1 MKKIFLLLLSV
12 SVAFVGGGSAKAS
25 VSTKMLTADVHPLT
39 VQDPD
44 TVARDLSDLE
54 DVIPASATTQAQ
66 DTAYYGA
73 ARQKNFNALRFVLDS
88 RHRFKGDRYV
98 HGDFWNNT
106 FIDMGGGV
114 GGFYHNTNAASFTP
128 TLSLRLGVGKVI
140 SPMVSFRLGFEKAWA
155 YSHASTTVYNT
166 NQYNS
171 YGGYVDFLYNFS
183 NYLLGYRPERP
194 FNVSG
199 ILGLGVQTASL
210 HSWNNADMTAV
221 GASTSGAAL
230 DGHVGVQFK
239 FFASPY
245 ASIALEPYF
254 KVATKKL
261 NLLANPGYS
270 DPDFSYGVNF
280 AYQWNFAKQ
289 LSYMA
294 NAGIFQKHFNNQKR
308 YMLDN
313 GQLQHLR
320 YPMFFDYS
328 FGPMYVGKSYNLS
341 LRNTRGFDAL
351 AAVGWWLAPAAGVR
365 AGVHVTNGDWKQGS
379 IGNDDTK
386 SLIGTRGV
394 NVDFLFNPFGF
405 KRHYNWDAPVGMNL
419 LAGYEFGGMKKTA
432 ASLLGSYEGNYTA
445 FRFGGQL
452 WMKLT
457 NDLRL
462 TLEPTYMQTEHYNG
476 NLDRERYDE
485 YAVKL
490 GLSLLFR
497 DKGIRNYRNVESDS
511 VLNTVQRG
519 YFLGLG
525 LGWNNTV
532 WDWRFKGYQH
542 DLLKNAVLFGGYR
555 FNKIH
560 GIRLQAEWMKEAQA
574 FFDSYGS
581 GIEKYTYN
589 NYLLSTDYQINLFN
603 AMAGYDPL
611 RRWNVY
617 MYAGPTL
624 LLGDGG
630 AAFAANVGGM
640 VTYNI
645 TPNLSLF
652 YSHTVY
658 RMPKTRYPHHMVYT
672 RDGIFTNNLNVGI
685 MYNFD
690 RDNNIFAAA
699 SQRRFFFEYGFGP
712 AYTGR
717 TPLRFRN
724 TRGFDAN
731 ASIGWW
737 FSSAFALRGG
747 VHVTNADW
755 QTTQYANEDT
765 KLLVGTRGI
774 AADLLINPLG
784 FVKDYNWEMPF
795 GFNLVGGYEFGQG
808 KRTMTPYADSFE
820 GNYTALRG
828 GVQLWARLANGLRF
842 TLEPM
847 VSSVKLKG
855 VNGYNYN
862 EYALKAGVAVLFKRQ
877 AERNYPDV
885 PSDEVRNIPKKGYFL
900 GVGMGWSNTIWD
912 WRFSGYQHGVLKNA
926 TIFGGYH
933 FNELHGIRLQ
943 SEWMREKIAF
953 PNYASQ
959 VKLKPNNYLLSLD
972 YQFNLYN
979 YMAGYDPSCRWNV
992 YLYGGP
998 TLAVGDGG
1006 TKLAANVGGM
1016 VTYNLTPDVSLFY
1029 SHTIYRFNKH
1039 YYPTSLVYTRDGTYT
1054 NNLNVGIMYNF
1065 DRDNN
1070 IFAAAS
1076 QRRFFFEYGFGPAY
1090 TGRTPLRF
1098 RNTRGFDANASIG
1111 WWFSSAFALRGGV
1124 HVTNADWQT
1133 TQYANE
1139 DTKLLVGT
1147 RGIAADLLINPL
1159 GFVKDYNW
1167 EMPFGFNLVGGYEFG
1182 QGKRTMTP
1190 YADSF
1195 EGNYTALRG
1204 GVQLWARLANG
1215 LRFTL
1220 EPMVSS
1226 VKLKGVNGYNYNE
1239 YALKAGVAVL
1249 FKRQAERNYPDVPS
1263 DEVRNIPKKGYFLG
1277 VGMGWSNTIWDWRFS
1292 GYQHGV
1298 LKNATIFGGY
1308 HFNELHGIRLQ
1319 SEWMREKI
1327 AFPNYASQVKLKP
1340 NNYLLSLDYQFNLYN
1355 YMAGYDP
1362 SCRWNVYLYGG
1373 PTLAVGDG
1381 GTKLAANVG
1390 GMVTYN
1396 LTPDVSLFYS
1406 HTIYRFNKHYYPT
1419 SLVYTRDGTYTNN
1432 LNIGVMYS
1440 FDAFSN
1446 FLIRDDEGNPMRR
1459 PLFLEY
1465 GIGPTFMGK
1474 TPLKGFKT
1482 TGFDSKFL
1490 VGWWAN
1496 SAVGVRGGA
1505 HVTNANWEKGS
1516 FMGDD
1521 VTLLF
1526 GTRGAL
1532 FDLLINPLGFVSHY
1546 DWNSPL
1552 GFNVF
1557 GGYEIGHAKK
1567 TSAGFVNT
1575 FEGNYHTFRV
1585 GGQLWAKLTNDL
1597 RLTFEPTFSAIKLSA
1612 PDDNRHNQFA
1622 LNVGVSMLM
1631 RSKKFRDYDE
1641 TLPEEKRYNL
1651 PLQGFFVGGGFGWNN
1666 TIWRWKFSSQ
1676 KGDLLKN
1683 AMAFAGYNF
1692 STVHG
1697 VRVQG
1702 EWMREKMD
1710 NNEGAGIYTE
1720 HFNNVLVS
1728 FDYQLNALNAIS
1740 GFDPARRWNVYFYGG
1755 PTMLMGT
1762 GGFKGALNVG
1772 GQVGYSIN
1780 RNLSLFYSHTVYRMP
1795 NGRYPHSQPFT
1806 KNGTFTNNLNIG
1818 LMYNFK

>member
-25 VSTKMLTADVHPLT
+25 VSTKMLSADVHPLI

-44 TVARDLSDLE
+44 TIARDLSELE

-98 HGDFWNNT
+98 RGDFWNNT

-128 TLSLRLGVGKVI
+128 TLSLRLGVGKVV

-432 ASLLGSYEGNYTA
+432 ASLFGSYEGNYTA

-462 TLEPTYMQTEHYNG
+462 TLEPTYMQIEHYNG

-511 VLNTVQRG
+511 VLNTIQRG

-532 WDWRFKGYQH
+532 WEWRFKGYQH

-581 GIEKYTYN
+581 GIEKFTYN

-808 KRTMTPYADSFE
+808 KRTMTPNADSFE

-1016 VTYNLTPDVSLFY
+1016 VTYS
-1029 SHTIYRFNKH
+1029 
-1039 YYPTSLVYTRDGTYT
+1039 
-1054 NNLNVGIMYNF
+1054 
-1065 DRDNN
+1065 
-1070 IFAAAS
+1070 
-1076 QRRFFFEYGFGPAY
+1076 
-1090 TGRTPLRF
+1090 
-1098 RNTRGFDANASIG
+1098 
-1111 WWFSSAFALRGGV
+1111 
-1124 HVTNADWQT
+1124 
-1133 TQYANE
+1133 
-1139 DTKLLVGT
+1139 
-1147 RGIAADLLINPL
+1147 
-1159 GFVKDYNW
+1159 
-1167 EMPFGFNLVGGYEFG
+1167 
-1182 QGKRTMTP
+1182 
-1190 YADSF
+1190 
-1195 EGNYTALRG
+1195 
-1204 GVQLWARLANG
+1204 
-1215 LRFTL
+1215 
-1220 EPMVSS
+1220 
-1226 VKLKGVNGYNYNE
+1226 
-1239 YALKAGVAVL
+1239 
-1249 FKRQAERNYPDVPS
+1249 
-1263 DEVRNIPKKGYFLG
+1263 
-1277 VGMGWSNTIWDWRFS
+1277 
-1292 GYQHGV
+1292 
-1298 LKNATIFGGY
+1298 
-1308 HFNELHGIRLQ
+1308 
-1319 SEWMREKI
+1319 
-1327 AFPNYASQVKLKP
+1327 
-1340 NNYLLSLDYQFNLYN
+1340 
-1355 YMAGYDP
+1355 
-1362 SCRWNVYLYGG
+1362 
-1373 PTLAVGDG
+1373 
-1381 GTKLAANVG
+1381 
-1390 GMVTYN
+1390 

-1440 FDAFSN
+1440 FDAFRN

-1465 GIGPTFMGK
+1465 GIGPTFMSK

-1597 RLTFEPTFSAIKLSA
+1597 RLTLEPTFSAIKLSA
-1612 PDDNRHNQFA
+1612 SDDNRHNQFA

-1676 KGDLLKN
+1676 KGYLLKN

-1762 GGFKGALNVG
+1762 GGFKGALNIG

>member
-25 VSTKMLTADVHPLT
+25 VSTKMLSAGVHPLT

-44 TVARDLSDLE
+44 TIARDLSDLE

-98 HGDFWNNT
+98 RGDFWNNT

-128 TLSLRLGVGKVI
+128 TLSLRLGVGKVV

-394 NVDFLFNPFGF
+394 NVDFFFNPFGF

-462 TLEPTYMQTEHYNG
+462 TLEPTYMQIEHYNG

-532 WDWRFKGYQH
+532 WEWRFKGYQH

-581 GIEKYTYN
+581 GIEKFTYN

-652 YSHTVY
+652 YSHTIY

-672 RDGIFTNNLNVGI
+672 RDGIFTNNLNVG
-685 MYNFD
+685 
-690 RDNNIFAAA
+690 
-699 SQRRFFFEYGFGP
+699 
-712 AYTGR
+712 
-717 TPLRFRN
+717 
-724 TRGFDAN
+724 
-731 ASIGWW
+731 
-737 FSSAFALRGG
+737 
-747 VHVTNADW
+747 V
-755 QTTQYANEDT
+755 
-765 KLLVGTRGI
+765 
-774 AADLLINPLG
+774 
-784 FVKDYNWEMPF
+784 
-795 GFNLVGGYEFGQG
+795 
-808 KRTMTPYADSFE
+808 
-820 GNYTALRG
+820 
-828 GVQLWARLANGLRF
+828 
-842 TLEPM
+842 
-847 VSSVKLKG
+847 
-855 VNGYNYN
+855 
-862 EYALKAGVAVLFKRQ
+862 
-877 AERNYPDV
+877 
-885 PSDEVRNIPKKGYFL
+885 
-900 GVGMGWSNTIWD
+900 
-912 WRFSGYQHGVLKNA
+912 
-926 TIFGGYH
+926 
-933 FNELHGIRLQ
+933 
-943 SEWMREKIAF
+943 
-953 PNYASQ
+953 
-959 VKLKPNNYLLSLD
+959 
-972 YQFNLYN
+972 
-979 YMAGYDPSCRWNV
+979 
-992 YLYGGP
+992 
-998 TLAVGDGG
+998 
-1006 TKLAANVGGM
+1006 
-1016 VTYNLTPDVSLFY
+1016 
-1029 SHTIYRFNKH
+1029 
-1039 YYPTSLVYTRDGTYT
+1039 
-1054 NNLNVGIMYNF
+1054 MYNF

-1440 FDAFSN
+1440 FDAFRN

-1465 GIGPTFMGK
+1465 GIGPTFMSK

-1496 SAVGVRGGA
+1496 SAVGIRGGA
-1505 HVTNANWEKGS
+1505 HVTNANWDKGS

-1521 VTLLF
+1521 VTLLI

-1567 TSAGFVNT
+1567 TSAGFVST

-1612 PDDNRHNQFA
+1612 SDDNRHNQFA

-1641 TLPEEKRYNL
+1641 SLPEEKRYNL

-1795 NGRYPHSQPFT
+1795 DGRYPHSQPFT

>member
-953 PNYASQ
+953 PGNGSLTAI
-959 VKLKPNNYLLSLD
+959 KPNNYLLSLD

-1327 AFPNYASQVKLKP
+1327 AFPGNGSLTAIKP

-1440 FDAFSN
+1440 FDAFRN

-1465 GIGPTFMGK
+1465 GIGPTFMSK

-1521 VTLLF
+1521 VTLLI
-1526 GTRGAL
+1526 GTRGVL

-1612 PDDNRHNQFA
+1612 SDDNRHNQFA

-1720 HFNNVLVS
+1720 RFNNVLIS

-1762 GGFKGALNVG
+1762 GGFKGALNIG

>member
-12 SVAFVGGGSAKAS
+12 SVAFVGGGSANAS
-25 VSTKMLTADVHPLT
+25 VSTKMLSADVHPLT
-39 VQDPD
+39 VQNPD

-128 TLSLRLGVGKVI
+128 TLSLRLGVGKVV

-462 TLEPTYMQTEHYNG
+462 TLEPTYMQIEHYNG

-532 WDWRFKGYQH
+532 WEWRFKGYQH

-581 GIEKYTYN
+581 GIEKFTYN

-652 YSHTVY
+652 YSHTIY

-672 RDGIFTNNLNVGI
+672 RDGIFTNNLNVG
-685 MYNFD
+685 
-690 RDNNIFAAA
+690 
-699 SQRRFFFEYGFGP
+699 
-712 AYTGR
+712 
-717 TPLRFRN
+717 
-724 TRGFDAN
+724 
-731 ASIGWW
+731 
-737 FSSAFALRGG
+737 
-747 VHVTNADW
+747 V
-755 QTTQYANEDT
+755 
-765 KLLVGTRGI
+765 
-774 AADLLINPLG
+774 
-784 FVKDYNWEMPF
+784 
-795 GFNLVGGYEFGQG
+795 
-808 KRTMTPYADSFE
+808 
-820 GNYTALRG
+820 
-828 GVQLWARLANGLRF
+828 
-842 TLEPM
+842 
-847 VSSVKLKG
+847 
-855 VNGYNYN
+855 
-862 EYALKAGVAVLFKRQ
+862 
-877 AERNYPDV
+877 
-885 PSDEVRNIPKKGYFL
+885 
-900 GVGMGWSNTIWD
+900 
-912 WRFSGYQHGVLKNA
+912 
-926 TIFGGYH
+926 
-933 FNELHGIRLQ
+933 
-943 SEWMREKIAF
+943 
-953 PNYASQ
+953 
-959 VKLKPNNYLLSLD
+959 
-972 YQFNLYN
+972 
-979 YMAGYDPSCRWNV
+979 
-992 YLYGGP
+992 
-998 TLAVGDGG
+998 
-1006 TKLAANVGGM
+1006 
-1016 VTYNLTPDVSLFY
+1016 
-1029 SHTIYRFNKH
+1029 
-1039 YYPTSLVYTRDGTYT
+1039 
-1054 NNLNVGIMYNF
+1054 MYNF

-1440 FDAFSN
+1440 FDAFRN

-1465 GIGPTFMGK
+1465 GIGPTFMSK

-1505 HVTNANWEKGS
+1505 HVTNANWDKGS

-1521 VTLLF
+1521 VTLLI

-1612 PDDNRHNQFA
+1612 SDDNRHNQFA

-1795 NGRYPHSQPFT
+1795 AGRYPHSQPFT

>member
-25 VSTKMLTADVHPLT
+25 VSTKMLSAGMHPLT

-98 HGDFWNNT
+98 RGDFWNNT

-128 TLSLRLGVGKVI
+128 TLSLRLGVGKVV

-320 YPMFFDYS
+320 YPMFFNYS

-462 TLEPTYMQTEHYNG
+462 TLEPTYMQIEHYNG

-532 WDWRFKGYQH
+532 WEWRFKGYQH
-542 DLLKNAVLFGGYR
+542 DLLKNVVLFGGYR

-581 GIEKYTYN
+581 GIEKFTYN

-652 YSHTVY
+652 YSHTIY

-1054 NNLNVGIMYNF
+1054 NNLN
-1065 DRDNN
+1065 
-1070 IFAAAS
+1070 
-1076 QRRFFFEYGFGPAY
+1076 
-1090 TGRTPLRF
+1090 
-1098 RNTRGFDANASIG
+1098 
-1111 WWFSSAFALRGGV
+1111 
-1124 HVTNADWQT
+1124 
-1133 TQYANE
+1133 
-1139 DTKLLVGT
+1139 
-1147 RGIAADLLINPL
+1147 
-1159 GFVKDYNW
+1159 
-1167 EMPFGFNLVGGYEFG
+1167 
-1182 QGKRTMTP
+1182 
-1190 YADSF
+1190 
-1195 EGNYTALRG
+1195 
-1204 GVQLWARLANG
+1204 
-1215 LRFTL
+1215 
-1220 EPMVSS
+1220 
-1226 VKLKGVNGYNYNE
+1226 
-1239 YALKAGVAVL
+1239 
-1249 FKRQAERNYPDVPS
+1249 
-1263 DEVRNIPKKGYFLG
+1263 
-1277 VGMGWSNTIWDWRFS
+1277 
-1292 GYQHGV
+1292 
-1298 LKNATIFGGY
+1298 
-1308 HFNELHGIRLQ
+1308 
-1319 SEWMREKI
+1319 
-1327 AFPNYASQVKLKP
+1327 
-1340 NNYLLSLDYQFNLYN
+1340 
-1355 YMAGYDP
+1355 
-1362 SCRWNVYLYGG
+1362 
-1373 PTLAVGDG
+1373 
-1381 GTKLAANVG
+1381 
-1390 GMVTYN
+1390 
-1396 LTPDVSLFYS
+1396 
-1406 HTIYRFNKHYYPT
+1406 
-1419 SLVYTRDGTYTNN
+1419 
-1432 LNIGVMYS
+1432 IGVMYS
-1440 FDAFSN
+1440 FDAFRN

-1465 GIGPTFMGK
+1465 GIGPTFMSK

-1496 SAVGVRGGA
+1496 SAVGVRSGA
-1505 HVTNANWEKGS
+1505 HVTNANWDKGS

-1521 VTLLF
+1521 VTLLI

-1612 PDDNRHNQFA
+1612 SDDNRHNQFA

-1702 EWMREKMD
+1702 EWMREKLD

-1795 NGRYPHSQPFT
+1795 AGRYPHSQPFT

>member
-25 VSTKMLTADVHPLT
+25 VSTKMLSADVHPLT

-44 TVARDLSDLE
+44 TIARDLSELE

-98 HGDFWNNT
+98 RGDFWNNT

-128 TLSLRLGVGKVI
+128 TLSLRLGVGKVV

-462 TLEPTYMQTEHYNG
+462 TLEPTYMQIEHYNG

-532 WDWRFKGYQH
+532 WEWRFKGYQH

-581 GIEKYTYN
+581 GIEKFTYN

-855 VNGYNYN
+855 
-862 EYALKAGVAVLFKRQ
+862 E
-877 AERNYPDV
+877 
-885 PSDEVRNIPKKGYFL
+885 
-900 GVGMGWSNTIWD
+900 
-912 WRFSGYQHGVLKNA
+912 
-926 TIFGGYH
+926 
-933 FNELHGIRLQ
+933 
-943 SEWMREKIAF
+943 
-953 PNYASQ
+953 
-959 VKLKPNNYLLSLD
+959 
-972 YQFNLYN
+972 
-979 YMAGYDPSCRWNV
+979 
-992 YLYGGP
+992 
-998 TLAVGDGG
+998 
-1006 TKLAANVGGM
+1006 
-1016 VTYNLTPDVSLFY
+1016 
-1029 SHTIYRFNKH
+1029 
-1039 YYPTSLVYTRDGTYT
+1039 
-1054 NNLNVGIMYNF
+1054 
-1065 DRDNN
+1065 
-1070 IFAAAS
+1070 
-1076 QRRFFFEYGFGPAY
+1076 
-1090 TGRTPLRF
+1090 
-1098 RNTRGFDANASIG
+1098 
-1111 WWFSSAFALRGGV
+1111 
-1124 HVTNADWQT
+1124 
-1133 TQYANE
+1133 
-1139 DTKLLVGT
+1139 
-1147 RGIAADLLINPL
+1147 
-1159 GFVKDYNW
+1159 
-1167 EMPFGFNLVGGYEFG
+1167 
-1182 QGKRTMTP
+1182 
-1190 YADSF
+1190 
-1195 EGNYTALRG
+1195 
-1204 GVQLWARLANG
+1204 
-1215 LRFTL
+1215 
-1220 EPMVSS
+1220 
-1226 VKLKGVNGYNYNE
+1226 NGYNYNE

-1440 FDAFSN
+1440 FDAFRN
-1446 FLIRDDEGNPMRR
+1446 FLIRDDEGNSMRR

-1465 GIGPTFMGK
+1465 GIGPTFMSK

-1505 HVTNANWEKGS
+1505 HVTNANWDKGS

-1521 VTLLF
+1521 VTLLI

-1612 PDDNRHNQFA
+1612 SDDNRHNQFA

-1795 NGRYPHSQPFT
+1795 DGRYPHSQPFT

>member
-25 VSTKMLTADVHPLT
+25 VSTKMLSADVHPLT

-98 HGDFWNNT
+98 RGDFWNNT

-114 GGFYHNTNAASFTP
+114 GGFYHNTNVASFTP

-432 ASLLGSYEGNYTA
+432 ASMFGSYEGNYTA

-462 TLEPTYMQTEHYNG
+462 TLEPTYMQIEHYNG

-511 VLNTVQRG
+511 VLNTVERG

-574 FFDSYGS
+574 FFDSSGS
-581 GIEKYTYN
+581 GIEKFTYN

-617 MYAGPTL
+617 VYAGPTL

-658 RMPKTRYPHHMVYT
+658 RMPKTRYPHHMVYS
-672 RDGIFTNNLNVGI
+672 RDGIF
-685 MYNFD
+685 
-690 RDNNIFAAA
+690 
-699 SQRRFFFEYGFGP
+699 
-712 AYTGR
+712 
-717 TPLRFRN
+717 
-724 TRGFDAN
+724 
-731 ASIGWW
+731 
-737 FSSAFALRGG
+737 
-747 VHVTNADW
+747 
-755 QTTQYANEDT
+755 
-765 KLLVGTRGI
+765 
-774 AADLLINPLG
+774 
-784 FVKDYNWEMPF
+784 
-795 GFNLVGGYEFGQG
+795 
-808 KRTMTPYADSFE
+808 
-820 GNYTALRG
+820 
-828 GVQLWARLANGLRF
+828 
-842 TLEPM
+842 
-847 VSSVKLKG
+847 
-855 VNGYNYN
+855 
-862 EYALKAGVAVLFKRQ
+862 
-877 AERNYPDV
+877 
-885 PSDEVRNIPKKGYFL
+885 
-900 GVGMGWSNTIWD
+900 
-912 WRFSGYQHGVLKNA
+912 
-926 TIFGGYH
+926 
-933 FNELHGIRLQ
+933 
-943 SEWMREKIAF
+943 
-953 PNYASQ
+953 
-959 VKLKPNNYLLSLD
+959 
-972 YQFNLYN
+972 
-979 YMAGYDPSCRWNV
+979 
-992 YLYGGP
+992 
-998 TLAVGDGG
+998 
-1006 TKLAANVGGM
+1006 
-1016 VTYNLTPDVSLFY
+1016 
-1029 SHTIYRFNKH
+1029 
-1039 YYPTSLVYTRDGTYT
+1039 T

-1440 FDAFSN
+1440 FDAFRN

-1465 GIGPTFMGK
+1465 GIGPTFMSK

-1496 SAVGVRGGA
+1496 SAVGIRGGA
-1505 HVTNANWEKGS
+1505 HVTNANWDKGS

-1521 VTLLF
+1521 VTLLI

-1612 PDDNRHNQFA
+1612 SDDNRHNQFA

-1795 NGRYPHSQPFT
+1795 AGRYPHSQPFT

>member
-25 VSTKMLTADVHPLT
+25 VSTKMLSADVHPLT

-128 TLSLRLGVGKVI
+128 TLSLRLGVGKVV

-432 ASLLGSYEGNYTA
+432 ASMFGSYEGNYTA

-462 TLEPTYMQTEHYNG
+462 TLEPTYMQIEHYNG

-532 WDWRFKGYQH
+532 WEWRFKGYQH

-581 GIEKYTYN
+581 GIEKFTYN

-617 MYAGPTL
+617 VYAGPTL

-658 RMPKTRYPHHMVYT
+658 RMPKTRYPHHMVYS

-774 AADLLINPLG
+774 
-784 FVKDYNWEMPF
+784 
-795 GFNLVGGYEFGQG
+795 
-808 KRTMTPYADSFE
+808 T
-820 GNYTALRG
+820 
-828 GVQLWARLANGLRF
+828 
-842 TLEPM
+842 
-847 VSSVKLKG
+847 
-855 VNGYNYN
+855 
-862 EYALKAGVAVLFKRQ
+862 
-877 AERNYPDV
+877 
-885 PSDEVRNIPKKGYFL
+885 
-900 GVGMGWSNTIWD
+900 
-912 WRFSGYQHGVLKNA
+912 
-926 TIFGGYH
+926 
-933 FNELHGIRLQ
+933 
-943 SEWMREKIAF
+943 
-953 PNYASQ
+953 
-959 VKLKPNNYLLSLD
+959 
-972 YQFNLYN
+972 
-979 YMAGYDPSCRWNV
+979 
-992 YLYGGP
+992 
-998 TLAVGDGG
+998 
-1006 TKLAANVGGM
+1006 
-1016 VTYNLTPDVSLFY
+1016 
-1029 SHTIYRFNKH
+1029 
-1039 YYPTSLVYTRDGTYT
+1039 
-1054 NNLNVGIMYNF
+1054 
-1065 DRDNN
+1065 
-1070 IFAAAS
+1070 
-1076 QRRFFFEYGFGPAY
+1076 
-1090 TGRTPLRF
+1090 
-1098 RNTRGFDANASIG
+1098 
-1111 WWFSSAFALRGGV
+1111 
-1124 HVTNADWQT
+1124 
-1133 TQYANE
+1133 
-1139 DTKLLVGT
+1139 
-1147 RGIAADLLINPL
+1147 ADLLINPL

-1440 FDAFSN
+1440 FDAFRN

-1465 GIGPTFMGK
+1465 GIGPTFMSK

-1505 HVTNANWEKGS
+1505 HVTNANWDKGS

-1521 VTLLF
+1521 VTLLI
-1526 GTRGAL
+1526 GTRGVL

-1575 FEGNYHTFRV
+1575 FEGSYHTFRV

-1612 PDDNRHNQFA
+1612 SDDNRHNQFA

-1651 PLQGFFVGGGFGWNN
+1651 PLKGFFVGGGFGWNN

>member
-25 VSTKMLTADVHPLT
+25 VSTKMLSADVHPLT

-98 HGDFWNNT
+98 RGDFWNNT

-128 TLSLRLGVGKVI
+128 TLSLRLGVGKVV
-140 SPMVSFRLGFEKAWA
+140 SPMVSFRLGFAKAWA

-386 SLIGTRGV
+386 FLIGTRGV

-432 ASLLGSYEGNYTA
+432 ASLFGSYEGNYTA

-574 FFDSYGS
+574 FFNSYGS
-581 GIEKYTYN
+581 GIEKFTYN

-617 MYAGPTL
+617 VYAGPTL

-959 VKLKPNNYLLSLD
+959 VKLKPNNYLLS
-972 YQFNLYN
+972 F
-979 YMAGYDPSCRWNV
+979 
-992 YLYGGP
+992 
-998 TLAVGDGG
+998 
-1006 TKLAANVGGM
+1006 
-1016 VTYNLTPDVSLFY
+1016 
-1029 SHTIYRFNKH
+1029 
-1039 YYPTSLVYTRDGTYT
+1039 
-1054 NNLNVGIMYNF
+1054 
-1065 DRDNN
+1065 
-1070 IFAAAS
+1070 
-1076 QRRFFFEYGFGPAY
+1076 
-1090 TGRTPLRF
+1090 
-1098 RNTRGFDANASIG
+1098 
-1111 WWFSSAFALRGGV
+1111 
-1124 HVTNADWQT
+1124 
-1133 TQYANE
+1133 
-1139 DTKLLVGT
+1139 
-1147 RGIAADLLINPL
+1147 
-1159 GFVKDYNW
+1159 
-1167 EMPFGFNLVGGYEFG
+1167 
-1182 QGKRTMTP
+1182 
-1190 YADSF
+1190 
-1195 EGNYTALRG
+1195 
-1204 GVQLWARLANG
+1204 
-1215 LRFTL
+1215 
-1220 EPMVSS
+1220 
-1226 VKLKGVNGYNYNE
+1226 
-1239 YALKAGVAVL
+1239 
-1249 FKRQAERNYPDVPS
+1249 
-1263 DEVRNIPKKGYFLG
+1263 
-1277 VGMGWSNTIWDWRFS
+1277 
-1292 GYQHGV
+1292 
-1298 LKNATIFGGY
+1298 
-1308 HFNELHGIRLQ
+1308 
-1319 SEWMREKI
+1319 
-1327 AFPNYASQVKLKP
+1327 
-1340 NNYLLSLDYQFNLYN
+1340 DYQFNLYN

-1440 FDAFSN
+1440 FDAFRN

-1465 GIGPTFMGK
+1465 GIGPTFMSK

-1505 HVTNANWEKGS
+1505 HVTNANWDKGS

-1521 VTLLF
+1521 VTLLI

-1612 PDDNRHNQFA
+1612 SDDNRHNQFA

-1762 GGFKGALNVG
+1762 GGFKGALNIG

>member
-25 VSTKMLTADVHPLT
+25 VSTKMLSADVHPLT

-54 DVIPASATTQAQ
+54 AVIPASATTQAQ

-128 TLSLRLGVGKVI
+128 TLSLRLGVGKVV

-221 GASTSGAAL
+221 GASTSGVAL

-432 ASLLGSYEGNYTA
+432 ASLFGSYEGNYTA

-462 TLEPTYMQTEHYNG
+462 TLEPTYMQIEHYNG

-574 FFDSYGS
+574 FFDSSGS
-581 GIEKYTYN
+581 GIEKFTYN

-603 AMAGYDPL
+603 VMAGYDPL

-617 MYAGPTL
+617 VYVGPTL

-658 RMPKTRYPHHMVYT
+658 RMPKTRYPHHMVYA

-1039 YYPTSLVYTRDGTYT
+1039 YYP
-1054 NNLNVGIMYNF
+1054 
-1065 DRDNN
+1065 
-1070 IFAAAS
+1070 
-1076 QRRFFFEYGFGPAY
+1076 P
-1090 TGRTPLRF
+1090 
-1098 RNTRGFDANASIG
+1098 
-1111 WWFSSAFALRGGV
+1111 
-1124 HVTNADWQT
+1124 
-1133 TQYANE
+1133 
-1139 DTKLLVGT
+1139 
-1147 RGIAADLLINPL
+1147 
-1159 GFVKDYNW
+1159 
-1167 EMPFGFNLVGGYEFG
+1167 
-1182 QGKRTMTP
+1182 
-1190 YADSF
+1190 
-1195 EGNYTALRG
+1195 
-1204 GVQLWARLANG
+1204 
-1215 LRFTL
+1215 
-1220 EPMVSS
+1220 
-1226 VKLKGVNGYNYNE
+1226 
-1239 YALKAGVAVL
+1239 
-1249 FKRQAERNYPDVPS
+1249 
-1263 DEVRNIPKKGYFLG
+1263 
-1277 VGMGWSNTIWDWRFS
+1277 
-1292 GYQHGV
+1292 
-1298 LKNATIFGGY
+1298 
-1308 HFNELHGIRLQ
+1308 
-1319 SEWMREKI
+1319 
-1327 AFPNYASQVKLKP
+1327 
-1340 NNYLLSLDYQFNLYN
+1340 
-1355 YMAGYDP
+1355 
-1362 SCRWNVYLYGG
+1362 
-1373 PTLAVGDG
+1373 
-1381 GTKLAANVG
+1381 
-1390 GMVTYN
+1390 
-1396 LTPDVSLFYS
+1396 
-1406 HTIYRFNKHYYPT
+1406 

-1440 FDAFSN
+1440 FDAFRN

-1465 GIGPTFMGK
+1465 GIGPTFMSK

-1505 HVTNANWEKGS
+1505 HVTNANWDKGS

-1521 VTLLF
+1521 VTLLI

-1612 PDDNRHNQFA
+1612 SDDNRHNQFA

>member
-25 VSTKMLTADVHPLT
+25 VSTKMLSADVHPLT

-44 TVARDLSDLE
+44 TIARDLSELE

-532 WDWRFKGYQH
+532 WEWRFKGYQH

-581 GIEKYTYN
+581 GIEKFTYN

-617 MYAGPTL
+617 MYVGPTL

-652 YSHTVY
+652 YSHTIY

-1054 NNLNVGIMYNF
+1054 NNLN
-1065 DRDNN
+1065 
-1070 IFAAAS
+1070 
-1076 QRRFFFEYGFGPAY
+1076 
-1090 TGRTPLRF
+1090 
-1098 RNTRGFDANASIG
+1098 
-1111 WWFSSAFALRGGV
+1111 
-1124 HVTNADWQT
+1124 
-1133 TQYANE
+1133 
-1139 DTKLLVGT
+1139 
-1147 RGIAADLLINPL
+1147 
-1159 GFVKDYNW
+1159 
-1167 EMPFGFNLVGGYEFG
+1167 
-1182 QGKRTMTP
+1182 
-1190 YADSF
+1190 
-1195 EGNYTALRG
+1195 
-1204 GVQLWARLANG
+1204 
-1215 LRFTL
+1215 
-1220 EPMVSS
+1220 
-1226 VKLKGVNGYNYNE
+1226 
-1239 YALKAGVAVL
+1239 
-1249 FKRQAERNYPDVPS
+1249 
-1263 DEVRNIPKKGYFLG
+1263 
-1277 VGMGWSNTIWDWRFS
+1277 
-1292 GYQHGV
+1292 
-1298 LKNATIFGGY
+1298 
-1308 HFNELHGIRLQ
+1308 
-1319 SEWMREKI
+1319 
-1327 AFPNYASQVKLKP
+1327 
-1340 NNYLLSLDYQFNLYN
+1340 
-1355 YMAGYDP
+1355 
-1362 SCRWNVYLYGG
+1362 
-1373 PTLAVGDG
+1373 
-1381 GTKLAANVG
+1381 
-1390 GMVTYN
+1390 
-1396 LTPDVSLFYS
+1396 
-1406 HTIYRFNKHYYPT
+1406 
-1419 SLVYTRDGTYTNN
+1419 
-1432 LNIGVMYS
+1432 IGVMYS
-1440 FDAFSN
+1440 FDAFRN

-1459 PLFLEY
+1459 PIFLEY
-1465 GIGPTFMGK
+1465 GIGPTFMSK

-1505 HVTNANWEKGS
+1505 HVTNANWDKGS

-1521 VTLLF
+1521 VTLLI

-1557 GGYEIGHAKK
+1557 CGYEIGHAKK
-1567 TSAGFVNT
+1567 TSAGFVST

-1612 PDDNRHNQFA
+1612 SDDNRHNQFA

-1795 NGRYPHSQPFT
+1795 AGRYPHSQPFT

>member
-98 HGDFWNNT
+98 RGDFWNNT

-128 TLSLRLGVGKVI
+128 TLSLRLGVGKVV

-183 NYLLGYRPERP
+183 NYLLGYLPERP

-328 FGPMYVGKSYNLS
+328 FGPMYVGKSYNLL

-462 TLEPTYMQTEHYNG
+462 TLEPTYMQIEHYNG

-511 VLNTVQRG
+511 VLNIVQRG

-532 WDWRFKGYQH
+532 WEWRFKGYQH

-560 GIRLQAEWMKEAQA
+560 GVRLQAEWMKEAQA

-581 GIEKYTYN
+581 GIEKFTYN

-652 YSHTVY
+652 YSHTIY

-672 RDGIFTNNLNVGI
+672 HDGIF
-685 MYNFD
+685 
-690 RDNNIFAAA
+690 
-699 SQRRFFFEYGFGP
+699 
-712 AYTGR
+712 
-717 TPLRFRN
+717 
-724 TRGFDAN
+724 
-731 ASIGWW
+731 
-737 FSSAFALRGG
+737 
-747 VHVTNADW
+747 
-755 QTTQYANEDT
+755 
-765 KLLVGTRGI
+765 
-774 AADLLINPLG
+774 
-784 FVKDYNWEMPF
+784 
-795 GFNLVGGYEFGQG
+795 
-808 KRTMTPYADSFE
+808 
-820 GNYTALRG
+820 
-828 GVQLWARLANGLRF
+828 
-842 TLEPM
+842 
-847 VSSVKLKG
+847 
-855 VNGYNYN
+855 
-862 EYALKAGVAVLFKRQ
+862 
-877 AERNYPDV
+877 
-885 PSDEVRNIPKKGYFL
+885 
-900 GVGMGWSNTIWD
+900 
-912 WRFSGYQHGVLKNA
+912 
-926 TIFGGYH
+926 
-933 FNELHGIRLQ
+933 
-943 SEWMREKIAF
+943 
-953 PNYASQ
+953 
-959 VKLKPNNYLLSLD
+959 
-972 YQFNLYN
+972 
-979 YMAGYDPSCRWNV
+979 
-992 YLYGGP
+992 
-998 TLAVGDGG
+998 
-1006 TKLAANVGGM
+1006 
-1016 VTYNLTPDVSLFY
+1016 
-1029 SHTIYRFNKH
+1029 
-1039 YYPTSLVYTRDGTYT
+1039 T

-1440 FDAFSN
+1440 FDAFRN

-1465 GIGPTFMGK
+1465 GIGPTFMSK

-1521 VTLLF
+1521 VTLLI

-1567 TSAGFVNT
+1567 TIAGFVNT

-1612 PDDNRHNQFA
+1612 SDDNRHNQFA

-1795 NGRYPHSQPFT
+1795 AGRYPHSQPFT

>member
-25 VSTKMLTADVHPLT
+25 VSTKMLSADVHPLT

-73 ARQKNFNALRFVLDS
+73 DRQKNFNALRFVLDS

-98 HGDFWNNT
+98 RGDFWNNT

-320 YPMFFDYS
+320 YPIFFDYS

-462 TLEPTYMQTEHYNG
+462 TLEPTYMQIEHYNG

-581 GIEKYTYN
+581 GIEKFTYN

-953 PNYASQ
+953 PGNGSLTAI
-959 VKLKPNNYLLSLD
+959 KPNNYLLSLD

-1327 AFPNYASQVKLKP
+1327 AFPGNGSLTAIKP

-1440 FDAFSN
+1440 FDAFRN

-1465 GIGPTFMGK
+1465 GIGPTFMSK

-1505 HVTNANWEKGS
+1505 HVTNANWDKGS

-1612 PDDNRHNQFA
+1612 SDDNRHNQFA

-1762 GGFKGALNVG
+1762 GGFKGALNIG

>member
-25 VSTKMLTADVHPLT
+25 VSTKMLSADVHPLT

-221 GASTSGAAL
+221 GASTSGVAL

-386 SLIGTRGV
+386 FLIGTRGV

-432 ASLLGSYEGNYTA
+432 ASLFGSYEGNYTA

-581 GIEKYTYN
+581 GIEKFTYN

-603 AMAGYDPL
+603 VMAGYDPL

-1054 NNLNVGIMYNF
+1054 NNLNVGIMYNL

-1440 FDAFSN
+1440 FDAFRN

-1465 GIGPTFMGK
+1465 GIGPTFMSK

-1612 PDDNRHNQFA
+1612 SDDNRHNQFA

-1762 GGFKGALNVG
+1762 GGFKGALNIG

-1795 NGRYPHSQPFT
+1795 AGRYPHSQPFT
-1806 KNGTFTNNLNIG
+1806 KNGTFTNNLNVG

>member
-25 VSTKMLTADVHPLT
+25 VSTKMLSADVHPLT
-39 VQDPD
+39 VQEPD

-128 TLSLRLGVGKVI
+128 ALSLRLGVGKVL

-462 TLEPTYMQTEHYNG
+462 TLEPTYMQIEHYNG

-532 WDWRFKGYQH
+532 WEWRFKGYQH

-581 GIEKYTYN
+581 GIEKFTYN

-652 YSHTVY
+652 YSHTIY

-672 RDGIFTNNLNVGI
+672 RDGIFTNNLNVG
-685 MYNFD
+685 
-690 RDNNIFAAA
+690 
-699 SQRRFFFEYGFGP
+699 
-712 AYTGR
+712 
-717 TPLRFRN
+717 
-724 TRGFDAN
+724 
-731 ASIGWW
+731 
-737 FSSAFALRGG
+737 
-747 VHVTNADW
+747 V
-755 QTTQYANEDT
+755 
-765 KLLVGTRGI
+765 
-774 AADLLINPLG
+774 
-784 FVKDYNWEMPF
+784 
-795 GFNLVGGYEFGQG
+795 
-808 KRTMTPYADSFE
+808 
-820 GNYTALRG
+820 
-828 GVQLWARLANGLRF
+828 
-842 TLEPM
+842 
-847 VSSVKLKG
+847 
-855 VNGYNYN
+855 
-862 EYALKAGVAVLFKRQ
+862 
-877 AERNYPDV
+877 
-885 PSDEVRNIPKKGYFL
+885 
-900 GVGMGWSNTIWD
+900 
-912 WRFSGYQHGVLKNA
+912 
-926 TIFGGYH
+926 
-933 FNELHGIRLQ
+933 
-943 SEWMREKIAF
+943 
-953 PNYASQ
+953 
-959 VKLKPNNYLLSLD
+959 
-972 YQFNLYN
+972 
-979 YMAGYDPSCRWNV
+979 
-992 YLYGGP
+992 
-998 TLAVGDGG
+998 
-1006 TKLAANVGGM
+1006 
-1016 VTYNLTPDVSLFY
+1016 
-1029 SHTIYRFNKH
+1029 
-1039 YYPTSLVYTRDGTYT
+1039 
-1054 NNLNVGIMYNF
+1054 MYNF

-1440 FDAFSN
+1440 FDAFRN

-1465 GIGPTFMGK
+1465 GIGPTFMSK

-1496 SAVGVRGGA
+1496 SAIGVRGGA
-1505 HVTNANWEKGS
+1505 HVTNANWDKGS

-1521 VTLLF
+1521 VTLLI

-1612 PDDNRHNQFA
+1612 SDDNRHNQFA

-1651 PLQGFFVGGGFGWNN
+1651 PLQGFFVGSGFGWNN

-1795 NGRYPHSQPFT
+1795 AGRYPHSQPFT

>member
-25 VSTKMLTADVHPLT
+25 VSTKMLSADVHPLT
-39 VQDPD
+39 MQDPD
-44 TVARDLSDLE
+44 TIARDLSDLE

-98 HGDFWNNT
+98 RGDFWNNT

-128 TLSLRLGVGKVI
+128 TLSLRLGVGKVV

-289 LSYMA
+289 LSYMT

-462 TLEPTYMQTEHYNG
+462 TLEPTYMQIEHYNG

-581 GIEKYTYN
+581 GIEKFTYN

-617 MYAGPTL
+617 VYAGPTL

-658 RMPKTRYPHHMVYT
+658 RMPKTRYPHHMVYA

-953 PNYASQ
+953 PGNGSLTAI
-959 VKLKPNNYLLSLD
+959 KPNNYLLS
-972 YQFNLYN
+972 F
-979 YMAGYDPSCRWNV
+979 
-992 YLYGGP
+992 
-998 TLAVGDGG
+998 
-1006 TKLAANVGGM
+1006 
-1016 VTYNLTPDVSLFY
+1016 
-1029 SHTIYRFNKH
+1029 
-1039 YYPTSLVYTRDGTYT
+1039 
-1054 NNLNVGIMYNF
+1054 
-1065 DRDNN
+1065 
-1070 IFAAAS
+1070 
-1076 QRRFFFEYGFGPAY
+1076 
-1090 TGRTPLRF
+1090 
-1098 RNTRGFDANASIG
+1098 
-1111 WWFSSAFALRGGV
+1111 
-1124 HVTNADWQT
+1124 
-1133 TQYANE
+1133 
-1139 DTKLLVGT
+1139 
-1147 RGIAADLLINPL
+1147 
-1159 GFVKDYNW
+1159 
-1167 EMPFGFNLVGGYEFG
+1167 
-1182 QGKRTMTP
+1182 
-1190 YADSF
+1190 
-1195 EGNYTALRG
+1195 
-1204 GVQLWARLANG
+1204 
-1215 LRFTL
+1215 
-1220 EPMVSS
+1220 
-1226 VKLKGVNGYNYNE
+1226 
-1239 YALKAGVAVL
+1239 
-1249 FKRQAERNYPDVPS
+1249 
-1263 DEVRNIPKKGYFLG
+1263 
-1277 VGMGWSNTIWDWRFS
+1277 
-1292 GYQHGV
+1292 
-1298 LKNATIFGGY
+1298 
-1308 HFNELHGIRLQ
+1308 
-1319 SEWMREKI
+1319 
-1327 AFPNYASQVKLKP
+1327 
-1340 NNYLLSLDYQFNLYN
+1340 DYQFNLYN

-1440 FDAFSN
+1440 FDAFRN

-1465 GIGPTFMGK
+1465 GIGPTFMSK

-1505 HVTNANWEKGS
+1505 HVTNANWDKGS

-1612 PDDNRHNQFA
+1612 SDDNRHNQFA

-1720 HFNNVLVS
+1720 RFNNVLVS

-1762 GGFKGALNVG
+1762 GGFKGALNIG

-1795 NGRYPHSQPFT
+1795 DGRYPHSQPFT

>member
-25 VSTKMLTADVHPLT
+25 VSTKMLSADVHPLT
-39 VQDPD
+39 VQEPD

-128 TLSLRLGVGKVI
+128 TLSLRLGVGKVV

-462 TLEPTYMQTEHYNG
+462 TLEPTYMQIEHYNG

-532 WDWRFKGYQH
+532 WEWRFKGYQH

-581 GIEKYTYN
+581 GIEKFTYN

-652 YSHTVY
+652 YSHTIY

-672 RDGIFTNNLNVGI
+672 RDGIFTNNLNVG
-685 MYNFD
+685 
-690 RDNNIFAAA
+690 
-699 SQRRFFFEYGFGP
+699 
-712 AYTGR
+712 
-717 TPLRFRN
+717 
-724 TRGFDAN
+724 
-731 ASIGWW
+731 
-737 FSSAFALRGG
+737 
-747 VHVTNADW
+747 V
-755 QTTQYANEDT
+755 
-765 KLLVGTRGI
+765 
-774 AADLLINPLG
+774 
-784 FVKDYNWEMPF
+784 
-795 GFNLVGGYEFGQG
+795 
-808 KRTMTPYADSFE
+808 
-820 GNYTALRG
+820 
-828 GVQLWARLANGLRF
+828 
-842 TLEPM
+842 
-847 VSSVKLKG
+847 
-855 VNGYNYN
+855 
-862 EYALKAGVAVLFKRQ
+862 
-877 AERNYPDV
+877 
-885 PSDEVRNIPKKGYFL
+885 
-900 GVGMGWSNTIWD
+900 
-912 WRFSGYQHGVLKNA
+912 
-926 TIFGGYH
+926 
-933 FNELHGIRLQ
+933 
-943 SEWMREKIAF
+943 
-953 PNYASQ
+953 
-959 VKLKPNNYLLSLD
+959 
-972 YQFNLYN
+972 
-979 YMAGYDPSCRWNV
+979 
-992 YLYGGP
+992 
-998 TLAVGDGG
+998 
-1006 TKLAANVGGM
+1006 
-1016 VTYNLTPDVSLFY
+1016 
-1029 SHTIYRFNKH
+1029 
-1039 YYPTSLVYTRDGTYT
+1039 
-1054 NNLNVGIMYNF
+1054 MYNF

-1440 FDAFSN
+1440 FDAFRN

-1465 GIGPTFMGK
+1465 GIGPTFMSK

-1496 SAVGVRGGA
+1496 SAIGVRGGA
-1505 HVTNANWEKGS
+1505 HVTNANWDKGS

-1521 VTLLF
+1521 VTLLI

-1612 PDDNRHNQFA
+1612 SDDNRHNQFA

-1651 PLQGFFVGGGFGWNN
+1651 PLQGFFVGSGFGWNN

-1795 NGRYPHSQPFT
+1795 AGRYPHSQPFT

>member
-25 VSTKMLTADVHPLT
+25 VSTKMLSADVHPLT
-39 VQDPD
+39 VQEPD

-98 HGDFWNNT
+98 RGDFWNNT

-128 TLSLRLGVGKVI
+128 TLSLRLGVGKVV

-221 GASTSGAAL
+221 GASTSGVAL

-432 ASLLGSYEGNYTA
+432 ASMFGSYEGNYTA

-462 TLEPTYMQTEHYNG
+462 TLEPTYMQIEHYNG

-574 FFDSYGS
+574 FFNSSGS
-581 GIEKYTYN
+581 GIEKFTYN

-617 MYAGPTL
+617 VYAGPTL

-658 RMPKTRYPHHMVYT
+658 RMPKTRYPHHMVYS

-847 VSSVKLKG
+847 VSSVNLKG

-959 VKLKPNNYLLSLD
+959 
-972 YQFNLYN
+972 
-979 YMAGYDPSCRWNV
+979 
-992 YLYGGP
+992 
-998 TLAVGDGG
+998 
-1006 TKLAANVGGM
+1006 
-1016 VTYNLTPDVSLFY
+1016 
-1029 SHTIYRFNKH
+1029 
-1039 YYPTSLVYTRDGTYT
+1039 
-1054 NNLNVGIMYNF
+1054 
-1065 DRDNN
+1065 
-1070 IFAAAS
+1070 
-1076 QRRFFFEYGFGPAY
+1076 E
-1090 TGRTPLRF
+1090 
-1098 RNTRGFDANASIG
+1098 
-1111 WWFSSAFALRGGV
+1111 
-1124 HVTNADWQT
+1124 
-1133 TQYANE
+1133 
-1139 DTKLLVGT
+1139 
-1147 RGIAADLLINPL
+1147 
-1159 GFVKDYNW
+1159 
-1167 EMPFGFNLVGGYEFG
+1167 
-1182 QGKRTMTP
+1182 
-1190 YADSF
+1190 
-1195 EGNYTALRG
+1195 
-1204 GVQLWARLANG
+1204 
-1215 LRFTL
+1215 
-1220 EPMVSS
+1220 
-1226 VKLKGVNGYNYNE
+1226 
-1239 YALKAGVAVL
+1239 
-1249 FKRQAERNYPDVPS
+1249 
-1263 DEVRNIPKKGYFLG
+1263 
-1277 VGMGWSNTIWDWRFS
+1277 
-1292 GYQHGV
+1292 
-1298 LKNATIFGGY
+1298 
-1308 HFNELHGIRLQ
+1308 
-1319 SEWMREKI
+1319 
-1327 AFPNYASQVKLKP
+1327 KLKP

-1440 FDAFSN
+1440 FDAFRN

-1465 GIGPTFMGK
+1465 GIGPTFMSK

-1521 VTLLF
+1521 VTLLI
-1526 GTRGAL
+1526 GTRGVL

-1612 PDDNRHNQFA
+1612 SDDNRHNQFA

-1676 KGDLLKN
+1676 KGDMLKN

>member
-25 VSTKMLTADVHPLT
+25 VSTKMLSADVHPLT

-98 HGDFWNNT
+98 RGDFWNNT

-128 TLSLRLGVGKVI
+128 TLSLRLGVGKVV

-245 ASIALEPYF
+245 ASIVLEPYF

-386 SLIGTRGV
+386 FLIGTRGV

-462 TLEPTYMQTEHYNG
+462 TLEPTYMQIEHYNG
-476 NLDRERYDE
+476 NLNRERYDE

-532 WDWRFKGYQH
+532 WEWRFKGYQH

-581 GIEKYTYN
+581 GIEKFTYN

-652 YSHTVY
+652 YSHTIY

-828 GVQLWARLANGLRF
+828 GVQLWARLANGL
-842 TLEPM
+842 
-847 VSSVKLKG
+847 
-855 VNGYNYN
+855 
-862 EYALKAGVAVLFKRQ
+862 
-877 AERNYPDV
+877 
-885 PSDEVRNIPKKGYFL
+885 
-900 GVGMGWSNTIWD
+900 
-912 WRFSGYQHGVLKNA
+912 
-926 TIFGGYH
+926 
-933 FNELHGIRLQ
+933 
-943 SEWMREKIAF
+943 
-953 PNYASQ
+953 
-959 VKLKPNNYLLSLD
+959 
-972 YQFNLYN
+972 
-979 YMAGYDPSCRWNV
+979 C
-992 YLYGGP
+992 
-998 TLAVGDGG
+998 
-1006 TKLAANVGGM
+1006 
-1016 VTYNLTPDVSLFY
+1016 
-1029 SHTIYRFNKH
+1029 
-1039 YYPTSLVYTRDGTYT
+1039 
-1054 NNLNVGIMYNF
+1054 
-1065 DRDNN
+1065 
-1070 IFAAAS
+1070 
-1076 QRRFFFEYGFGPAY
+1076 
-1090 TGRTPLRF
+1090 
-1098 RNTRGFDANASIG
+1098 
-1111 WWFSSAFALRGGV
+1111 
-1124 HVTNADWQT
+1124 
-1133 TQYANE
+1133 
-1139 DTKLLVGT
+1139 
-1147 RGIAADLLINPL
+1147 
-1159 GFVKDYNW
+1159 
-1167 EMPFGFNLVGGYEFG
+1167 
-1182 QGKRTMTP
+1182 
-1190 YADSF
+1190 
-1195 EGNYTALRG
+1195 
-1204 GVQLWARLANG
+1204 
-1215 LRFTL
+1215 FTL

-1440 FDAFSN
+1440 FDAFRN

-1465 GIGPTFMGK
+1465 GIGPTFMSK

-1505 HVTNANWEKGS
+1505 HVTNANWDKGS

-1521 VTLLF
+1521 VTLLI
-1526 GTRGAL
+1526 GTRGVL

-1612 PDDNRHNQFA
+1612 SDDNRHNQFA

-1795 NGRYPHSQPFT
+1795 AGRYPHSQPFT

>member
-25 VSTKMLTADVHPLT
+25 VSTKMLSADVHPLT

-98 HGDFWNNT
+98 RGDFWNNT

-114 GGFYHNTNAASFTP
+114 GGFYHNTNVASFTP

-432 ASLLGSYEGNYTA
+432 ASMFGSYEGNYTA

-462 TLEPTYMQTEHYNG
+462 TLEPTYMQIEHYNG

-511 VLNTVQRG
+511 VLNTVERG

-574 FFDSYGS
+574 FFDSSGS
-581 GIEKYTYN
+581 GIEKFTYN

-617 MYAGPTL
+617 VYAGPTL

-658 RMPKTRYPHHMVYT
+658 RMPKTRYPHHMVYS

-959 VKLKPNNYLLSLD
+959 VKLKPNNYLLS
-972 YQFNLYN
+972 F
-979 YMAGYDPSCRWNV
+979 
-992 YLYGGP
+992 
-998 TLAVGDGG
+998 
-1006 TKLAANVGGM
+1006 
-1016 VTYNLTPDVSLFY
+1016 
-1029 SHTIYRFNKH
+1029 
-1039 YYPTSLVYTRDGTYT
+1039 
-1054 NNLNVGIMYNF
+1054 
-1065 DRDNN
+1065 
-1070 IFAAAS
+1070 
-1076 QRRFFFEYGFGPAY
+1076 
-1090 TGRTPLRF
+1090 
-1098 RNTRGFDANASIG
+1098 
-1111 WWFSSAFALRGGV
+1111 
-1124 HVTNADWQT
+1124 
-1133 TQYANE
+1133 
-1139 DTKLLVGT
+1139 
-1147 RGIAADLLINPL
+1147 
-1159 GFVKDYNW
+1159 
-1167 EMPFGFNLVGGYEFG
+1167 
-1182 QGKRTMTP
+1182 
-1190 YADSF
+1190 
-1195 EGNYTALRG
+1195 
-1204 GVQLWARLANG
+1204 
-1215 LRFTL
+1215 
-1220 EPMVSS
+1220 
-1226 VKLKGVNGYNYNE
+1226 
-1239 YALKAGVAVL
+1239 
-1249 FKRQAERNYPDVPS
+1249 
-1263 DEVRNIPKKGYFLG
+1263 
-1277 VGMGWSNTIWDWRFS
+1277 
-1292 GYQHGV
+1292 
-1298 LKNATIFGGY
+1298 
-1308 HFNELHGIRLQ
+1308 
-1319 SEWMREKI
+1319 
-1327 AFPNYASQVKLKP
+1327 
-1340 NNYLLSLDYQFNLYN
+1340 DYQFNLYN

-1440 FDAFSN
+1440 FDAFRN

-1465 GIGPTFMGK
+1465 GIGPTFMSK

-1505 HVTNANWEKGS
+1505 HVTNANWDKGS

-1521 VTLLF
+1521 VTLLI

-1612 PDDNRHNQFA
+1612 SDDNRHNQFA

-1762 GGFKGALNVG
+1762 GGFKGALNIG

>member
-25 VSTKMLTADVHPLT
+25 VSTKMLSADVHPLT

-98 HGDFWNNT
+98 RGDFWNNT

-328 FGPMYVGKSYNLS
+328 FGPMYVGQSYNLS

-432 ASLLGSYEGNYTA
+432 ASLFGSYEGNYTA

-462 TLEPTYMQTEHYNG
+462 TLEPTYMQIEHYNG

-581 GIEKYTYN
+581 GIEKFTYN

-617 MYAGPTL
+617 VYAGPTL

-658 RMPKTRYPHHMVYT
+658 RMPKTRYPHHMVYS

-784 FVKDYNWEMPF
+784 FVKEYNWEMPF

-1016 VTYNLTPDVSLFY
+1016 VTYD
-1029 SHTIYRFNKH
+1029 
-1039 YYPTSLVYTRDGTYT
+1039 
-1054 NNLNVGIMYNF
+1054 
-1065 DRDNN
+1065 
-1070 IFAAAS
+1070 
-1076 QRRFFFEYGFGPAY
+1076 
-1090 TGRTPLRF
+1090 
-1098 RNTRGFDANASIG
+1098 
-1111 WWFSSAFALRGGV
+1111 
-1124 HVTNADWQT
+1124 
-1133 TQYANE
+1133 
-1139 DTKLLVGT
+1139 
-1147 RGIAADLLINPL
+1147 
-1159 GFVKDYNW
+1159 
-1167 EMPFGFNLVGGYEFG
+1167 
-1182 QGKRTMTP
+1182 
-1190 YADSF
+1190 
-1195 EGNYTALRG
+1195 
-1204 GVQLWARLANG
+1204 
-1215 LRFTL
+1215 
-1220 EPMVSS
+1220 
-1226 VKLKGVNGYNYNE
+1226 
-1239 YALKAGVAVL
+1239 
-1249 FKRQAERNYPDVPS
+1249 
-1263 DEVRNIPKKGYFLG
+1263 
-1277 VGMGWSNTIWDWRFS
+1277 
-1292 GYQHGV
+1292 
-1298 LKNATIFGGY
+1298 
-1308 HFNELHGIRLQ
+1308 
-1319 SEWMREKI
+1319 
-1327 AFPNYASQVKLKP
+1327 
-1340 NNYLLSLDYQFNLYN
+1340 
-1355 YMAGYDP
+1355 
-1362 SCRWNVYLYGG
+1362 
-1373 PTLAVGDG
+1373 
-1381 GTKLAANVG
+1381 
-1390 GMVTYN
+1390 

-1440 FDAFSN
+1440 FDAFRN

-1465 GIGPTFMGK
+1465 GIGPTFMSK

-1505 HVTNANWEKGS
+1505 HVTNANWDKGS

-1521 VTLLF
+1521 VTLLI
-1526 GTRGAL
+1526 GTRGVL

-1546 DWNSPL
+1546 DWNSPF

-1557 GGYEIGHAKK
+1557 GGYEIGYAKK

-1612 PDDNRHNQFA
+1612 SDDNRHNQFA

-1641 TLPEEKRYNL
+1641 ILPEEKRYNL

>member
-25 VSTKMLTADVHPLT
+25 VSTKMLSADVHPLI

-44 TVARDLSDLE
+44 TVARDLSELE

-98 HGDFWNNT
+98 RGDFWNNT

-128 TLSLRLGVGKVI
+128 TLSLRLGVGKVV

-210 HSWNNADMTAV
+210 HSWNNADMIAV

-462 TLEPTYMQTEHYNG
+462 TLEPTYMQIEHYNG

-511 VLNTVQRG
+511 VLNTIQRG

-532 WDWRFKGYQH
+532 WEWRFKGYQH

-574 FFDSYGS
+574 FFNSYGS
-581 GIEKYTYN
+581 GIEKFTYN

-658 RMPKTRYPHHMVYT
+658 RMPKTRYPHHMVYS

-808 KRTMTPYADSFE
+808 KRTMTPNADSFE

-1190 YADSF
+1190 NADSF

-1440 FDAFSN
+1440 FDAFRN

-1465 GIGPTFMGK
+1465 GIGPTFMSK

-1505 HVTNANWEKGS
+1505 HVTNANWDKGS

-1521 VTLLF
+1521 VTLLI

-1612 PDDNRHNQFA
+1612 SDDNRHNQFA

-1702 EWMREKMD
+1702 EWMREKLD

-1795 NGRYPHSQPFT
+1795 AGRYPHSQPFT

>member
-25 VSTKMLTADVHPLT
+25 VSTKMLSADVHPLT

-44 TVARDLSDLE
+44 TIARDLSDLE

-98 HGDFWNNT
+98 RGDFWNNT

-128 TLSLRLGVGKVI
+128 TLSLRLGVGKVV

-462 TLEPTYMQTEHYNG
+462 TLEPTYMQIEHYNG

-532 WDWRFKGYQH
+532 WEWRFKGYQH

-581 GIEKYTYN
+581 GIEKFTYN

-652 YSHTVY
+652 YSHTIY

-672 RDGIFTNNLNVGI
+672 RDGIFTNNLNVG
-685 MYNFD
+685 
-690 RDNNIFAAA
+690 
-699 SQRRFFFEYGFGP
+699 
-712 AYTGR
+712 
-717 TPLRFRN
+717 
-724 TRGFDAN
+724 
-731 ASIGWW
+731 
-737 FSSAFALRGG
+737 
-747 VHVTNADW
+747 V
-755 QTTQYANEDT
+755 
-765 KLLVGTRGI
+765 
-774 AADLLINPLG
+774 
-784 FVKDYNWEMPF
+784 
-795 GFNLVGGYEFGQG
+795 
-808 KRTMTPYADSFE
+808 
-820 GNYTALRG
+820 
-828 GVQLWARLANGLRF
+828 
-842 TLEPM
+842 
-847 VSSVKLKG
+847 
-855 VNGYNYN
+855 
-862 EYALKAGVAVLFKRQ
+862 
-877 AERNYPDV
+877 
-885 PSDEVRNIPKKGYFL
+885 
-900 GVGMGWSNTIWD
+900 
-912 WRFSGYQHGVLKNA
+912 
-926 TIFGGYH
+926 
-933 FNELHGIRLQ
+933 
-943 SEWMREKIAF
+943 
-953 PNYASQ
+953 
-959 VKLKPNNYLLSLD
+959 
-972 YQFNLYN
+972 
-979 YMAGYDPSCRWNV
+979 
-992 YLYGGP
+992 
-998 TLAVGDGG
+998 
-1006 TKLAANVGGM
+1006 
-1016 VTYNLTPDVSLFY
+1016 
-1029 SHTIYRFNKH
+1029 
-1039 YYPTSLVYTRDGTYT
+1039 
-1054 NNLNVGIMYNF
+1054 MYNF

-1440 FDAFSN
+1440 FDAFRN

-1465 GIGPTFMGK
+1465 GIGPTFMSK

-1505 HVTNANWEKGS
+1505 HVTNANWDKGS

-1521 VTLLF
+1521 VTLLI

-1567 TSAGFVNT
+1567 TSAGFVST

-1597 RLTFEPTFSAIKLSA
+1597 RLTFQPTFSAIKLSA
-1612 PDDNRHNQFA
+1612 SDDNRHNQFA

-1702 EWMREKMD
+1702 EWMREKLD

-1795 NGRYPHSQPFT
+1795 AGRYPHSQPFT

>member
-25 VSTKMLTADVHPLT
+25 VSTKMLSADVHPLT

-44 TVARDLSDLE
+44 TIARDLSELE

-98 HGDFWNNT
+98 RGDFWNNT

-128 TLSLRLGVGKVI
+128 TLSLRLGVGKVV

-245 ASIALEPYF
+245 ASIVLEPYF

-462 TLEPTYMQTEHYNG
+462 TLEPTYMQIEHYNG

-542 DLLKNAVLFGGYR
+542 DLLKNVVLFGGYR

-581 GIEKYTYN
+581 GIEKFTYN

-652 YSHTVY
+652 YSHTIY

-959 VKLKPNNYLLSLD
+959 VKLKPNNYLLS
-972 YQFNLYN
+972 F
-979 YMAGYDPSCRWNV
+979 
-992 YLYGGP
+992 
-998 TLAVGDGG
+998 
-1006 TKLAANVGGM
+1006 
-1016 VTYNLTPDVSLFY
+1016 
-1029 SHTIYRFNKH
+1029 
-1039 YYPTSLVYTRDGTYT
+1039 
-1054 NNLNVGIMYNF
+1054 
-1065 DRDNN
+1065 
-1070 IFAAAS
+1070 
-1076 QRRFFFEYGFGPAY
+1076 
-1090 TGRTPLRF
+1090 
-1098 RNTRGFDANASIG
+1098 
-1111 WWFSSAFALRGGV
+1111 
-1124 HVTNADWQT
+1124 
-1133 TQYANE
+1133 
-1139 DTKLLVGT
+1139 
-1147 RGIAADLLINPL
+1147 
-1159 GFVKDYNW
+1159 
-1167 EMPFGFNLVGGYEFG
+1167 
-1182 QGKRTMTP
+1182 
-1190 YADSF
+1190 
-1195 EGNYTALRG
+1195 
-1204 GVQLWARLANG
+1204 
-1215 LRFTL
+1215 
-1220 EPMVSS
+1220 
-1226 VKLKGVNGYNYNE
+1226 
-1239 YALKAGVAVL
+1239 
-1249 FKRQAERNYPDVPS
+1249 
-1263 DEVRNIPKKGYFLG
+1263 
-1277 VGMGWSNTIWDWRFS
+1277 
-1292 GYQHGV
+1292 
-1298 LKNATIFGGY
+1298 
-1308 HFNELHGIRLQ
+1308 
-1319 SEWMREKI
+1319 
-1327 AFPNYASQVKLKP
+1327 
-1340 NNYLLSLDYQFNLYN
+1340 DYQFNLYN

-1440 FDAFSN
+1440 FDAFRN

-1465 GIGPTFMGK
+1465 GIGPTFMSK

-1505 HVTNANWEKGS
+1505 HVTNANWDKGS

-1521 VTLLF
+1521 VTLLI

-1612 PDDNRHNQFA
+1612 SDDNRHNQFA

-1795 NGRYPHSQPFT
+1795 DGRYPHSQPFT

>member
-25 VSTKMLTADVHPLT
+25 VSTKMLSADVHPLT

-128 TLSLRLGVGKVI
+128 TLSLRLGVGKVV
-140 SPMVSFRLGFEKAWA
+140 SPMVFFRLGFEKAWA

-432 ASLLGSYEGNYTA
+432 ASLFGSYEGNYTA

-532 WDWRFKGYQH
+532 WEWRFKGYQH
-542 DLLKNAVLFGGYR
+542 DLLKNVVLFGGYR

-581 GIEKYTYN
+581 GIEKFTYN

-1440 FDAFSN
+1440 FDAFRN

-1465 GIGPTFMGK
+1465 GIGPTFMSK

-1505 HVTNANWEKGS
+1505 HVTNANWDKGS

-1521 VTLLF
+1521 VTLLI

-1567 TSAGFVNT
+1567 TSAGFVST

-1612 PDDNRHNQFA
+1612 SDDNRHNQFA

-1641 TLPEEKRYNL
+1641 SLPEEKRYNL

-1795 NGRYPHSQPFT
+1795 DGRYPHSQPFT

>member
-25 VSTKMLTADVHPLT
+25 VSTKMLSADVHPLT

-54 DVIPASATTQAQ
+54 AVIPASATTQAQ

-128 TLSLRLGVGKVI
+128 TLSLRLGVGKVV

-280 AYQWNFAKQ
+280 AYQWNFVKQ

-432 ASLLGSYEGNYTA
+432 ASLFGSYEGNYTA

-462 TLEPTYMQTEHYNG
+462 TLEPTYMQIEHYNG

-532 WDWRFKGYQH
+532 WEWRFKGYQH

-581 GIEKYTYN
+581 GIEKFTYN

-652 YSHTVY
+652 YSHTIY

-953 PNYASQ
+953 PNYA
-959 VKLKPNNYLLSLD
+959 
-972 YQFNLYN
+972 
-979 YMAGYDPSCRWNV
+979 
-992 YLYGGP
+992 
-998 TLAVGDGG
+998 
-1006 TKLAANVGGM
+1006 
-1016 VTYNLTPDVSLFY
+1016 
-1029 SHTIYRFNKH
+1029 I
-1039 YYPTSLVYTRDGTYT
+1039 
-1054 NNLNVGIMYNF
+1054 
-1065 DRDNN
+1065 
-1070 IFAAAS
+1070 
-1076 QRRFFFEYGFGPAY
+1076 
-1090 TGRTPLRF
+1090 
-1098 RNTRGFDANASIG
+1098 
-1111 WWFSSAFALRGGV
+1111 
-1124 HVTNADWQT
+1124 
-1133 TQYANE
+1133 
-1139 DTKLLVGT
+1139 
-1147 RGIAADLLINPL
+1147 
-1159 GFVKDYNW
+1159 
-1167 EMPFGFNLVGGYEFG
+1167 
-1182 QGKRTMTP
+1182 
-1190 YADSF
+1190 
-1195 EGNYTALRG
+1195 
-1204 GVQLWARLANG
+1204 
-1215 LRFTL
+1215 
-1220 EPMVSS
+1220 
-1226 VKLKGVNGYNYNE
+1226 
-1239 YALKAGVAVL
+1239 
-1249 FKRQAERNYPDVPS
+1249 
-1263 DEVRNIPKKGYFLG
+1263 
-1277 VGMGWSNTIWDWRFS
+1277 
-1292 GYQHGV
+1292 
-1298 LKNATIFGGY
+1298 
-1308 HFNELHGIRLQ
+1308 
-1319 SEWMREKI
+1319 
-1327 AFPNYASQVKLKP
+1327 QVKLKP

-1440 FDAFSN
+1440 FDAFRN

-1465 GIGPTFMGK
+1465 GIGPTFMSK

-1521 VTLLF
+1521 VTLLI

-1612 PDDNRHNQFA
+1612 SDDNRHNQFA

-1641 TLPEEKRYNL
+1641 SLPEEKRYNL

-1762 GGFKGALNVG
+1762 GGFKGALNIG

>member
-25 VSTKMLTADVHPLT
+25 VSTKMLSADVHPLT
-39 VQDPD
+39 MQDPD

-54 DVIPASATTQAQ
+54 DVIPTSATTQAQ

-98 HGDFWNNT
+98 RGDFWNNT

-128 TLSLRLGVGKVI
+128 TLSLRLGVGKVV

-289 LSYMA
+289 LSYMG

-432 ASLLGSYEGNYTA
+432 ASLFGSYEGNYTA

-532 WDWRFKGYQH
+532 WEWRFKGYQH

-581 GIEKYTYN
+581 GIEKFTYN

-652 YSHTVY
+652 YSHTIY

-672 RDGIFTNNLNVGI
+672 HDGIF
-685 MYNFD
+685 
-690 RDNNIFAAA
+690 
-699 SQRRFFFEYGFGP
+699 
-712 AYTGR
+712 
-717 TPLRFRN
+717 
-724 TRGFDAN
+724 
-731 ASIGWW
+731 
-737 FSSAFALRGG
+737 
-747 VHVTNADW
+747 
-755 QTTQYANEDT
+755 
-765 KLLVGTRGI
+765 
-774 AADLLINPLG
+774 
-784 FVKDYNWEMPF
+784 
-795 GFNLVGGYEFGQG
+795 
-808 KRTMTPYADSFE
+808 
-820 GNYTALRG
+820 
-828 GVQLWARLANGLRF
+828 
-842 TLEPM
+842 
-847 VSSVKLKG
+847 
-855 VNGYNYN
+855 
-862 EYALKAGVAVLFKRQ
+862 
-877 AERNYPDV
+877 
-885 PSDEVRNIPKKGYFL
+885 
-900 GVGMGWSNTIWD
+900 
-912 WRFSGYQHGVLKNA
+912 
-926 TIFGGYH
+926 
-933 FNELHGIRLQ
+933 
-943 SEWMREKIAF
+943 
-953 PNYASQ
+953 
-959 VKLKPNNYLLSLD
+959 
-972 YQFNLYN
+972 
-979 YMAGYDPSCRWNV
+979 
-992 YLYGGP
+992 
-998 TLAVGDGG
+998 
-1006 TKLAANVGGM
+1006 
-1016 VTYNLTPDVSLFY
+1016 
-1029 SHTIYRFNKH
+1029 
-1039 YYPTSLVYTRDGTYT
+1039 T

-1440 FDAFSN
+1440 FDAFRN

-1465 GIGPTFMGK
+1465 GIGPTFMSK

-1521 VTLLF
+1521 VTLLI

-1567 TSAGFVNT
+1567 TIAGFVNT

-1612 PDDNRHNQFA
+1612 SDDNRHNQFA

-1795 NGRYPHSQPFT
+1795 AGRYPHSQPFT

>member
-25 VSTKMLTADVHPLT
+25 VSTKMLSADVHPLT

-54 DVIPASATTQAQ
+54 DVIPASATTQVQ

-98 HGDFWNNT
+98 RGDFWNNT

-128 TLSLRLGVGKVI
+128 TLSLRLGVGKVV

-462 TLEPTYMQTEHYNG
+462 TLEPTYMQIEHYNG

-542 DLLKNAVLFGGYR
+542 DLLKNVVLFGGYR

-574 FFDSYGS
+574 FFDSSGS
-581 GIEKYTYN
+581 GIEKFTYN

-617 MYAGPTL
+617 VYAGPTL

-652 YSHTVY
+652 YSHTIY

-953 PNYASQ
+953 PNYA
-959 VKLKPNNYLLSLD
+959 
-972 YQFNLYN
+972 
-979 YMAGYDPSCRWNV
+979 
-992 YLYGGP
+992 
-998 TLAVGDGG
+998 
-1006 TKLAANVGGM
+1006 
-1016 VTYNLTPDVSLFY
+1016 
-1029 SHTIYRFNKH
+1029 I
-1039 YYPTSLVYTRDGTYT
+1039 
-1054 NNLNVGIMYNF
+1054 
-1065 DRDNN
+1065 
-1070 IFAAAS
+1070 
-1076 QRRFFFEYGFGPAY
+1076 
-1090 TGRTPLRF
+1090 
-1098 RNTRGFDANASIG
+1098 
-1111 WWFSSAFALRGGV
+1111 
-1124 HVTNADWQT
+1124 
-1133 TQYANE
+1133 
-1139 DTKLLVGT
+1139 
-1147 RGIAADLLINPL
+1147 
-1159 GFVKDYNW
+1159 
-1167 EMPFGFNLVGGYEFG
+1167 
-1182 QGKRTMTP
+1182 
-1190 YADSF
+1190 
-1195 EGNYTALRG
+1195 
-1204 GVQLWARLANG
+1204 
-1215 LRFTL
+1215 
-1220 EPMVSS
+1220 
-1226 VKLKGVNGYNYNE
+1226 
-1239 YALKAGVAVL
+1239 
-1249 FKRQAERNYPDVPS
+1249 
-1263 DEVRNIPKKGYFLG
+1263 
-1277 VGMGWSNTIWDWRFS
+1277 
-1292 GYQHGV
+1292 
-1298 LKNATIFGGY
+1298 
-1308 HFNELHGIRLQ
+1308 
-1319 SEWMREKI
+1319 
-1327 AFPNYASQVKLKP
+1327 QVKLKP

-1440 FDAFSN
+1440 FDAFRN

-1465 GIGPTFMGK
+1465 GIGPTFMSK

-1505 HVTNANWEKGS
+1505 HVTNANWDKGS

-1546 DWNSPL
+1546 DWNSPF

-1612 PDDNRHNQFA
+1612 SDDNRHNQFA

-1762 GGFKGALNVG
+1762 GGFKGALNIG

-1795 NGRYPHSQPFT
+1795 DGRYPHSQPFT

>member
-25 VSTKMLTADVHPLT
+25 VSTKMLSVDVHPLT

-98 HGDFWNNT
+98 RGDFWNNT

-128 TLSLRLGVGKVI
+128 TLSLRLGVGKVV

-394 NVDFLFNPFGF
+394 NVDFFFNPFGF

-532 WDWRFKGYQH
+532 WEWRFKGYQH

-574 FFDSYGS
+574 FFDSSGS
-581 GIEKYTYN
+581 GIEKFTYN

-672 RDGIFTNNLNVGI
+672 RDGIFTNNLNVGV

-862 EYALKAGVAVLFKRQ
+862 EYALKAGVAVL
-877 AERNYPDV
+877 
-885 PSDEVRNIPKKGYFL
+885 
-900 GVGMGWSNTIWD
+900 
-912 WRFSGYQHGVLKNA
+912 
-926 TIFGGYH
+926 
-933 FNELHGIRLQ
+933 
-943 SEWMREKIAF
+943 
-953 PNYASQ
+953 
-959 VKLKPNNYLLSLD
+959 
-972 YQFNLYN
+972 
-979 YMAGYDPSCRWNV
+979 C
-992 YLYGGP
+992 
-998 TLAVGDGG
+998 
-1006 TKLAANVGGM
+1006 
-1016 VTYNLTPDVSLFY
+1016 
-1029 SHTIYRFNKH
+1029 
-1039 YYPTSLVYTRDGTYT
+1039 
-1054 NNLNVGIMYNF
+1054 
-1065 DRDNN
+1065 
-1070 IFAAAS
+1070 
-1076 QRRFFFEYGFGPAY
+1076 
-1090 TGRTPLRF
+1090 
-1098 RNTRGFDANASIG
+1098 
-1111 WWFSSAFALRGGV
+1111 
-1124 HVTNADWQT
+1124 
-1133 TQYANE
+1133 
-1139 DTKLLVGT
+1139 
-1147 RGIAADLLINPL
+1147 
-1159 GFVKDYNW
+1159 
-1167 EMPFGFNLVGGYEFG
+1167 
-1182 QGKRTMTP
+1182 
-1190 YADSF
+1190 
-1195 EGNYTALRG
+1195 
-1204 GVQLWARLANG
+1204 
-1215 LRFTL
+1215 
-1220 EPMVSS
+1220 
-1226 VKLKGVNGYNYNE
+1226 
-1239 YALKAGVAVL
+1239 
-1249 FKRQAERNYPDVPS
+1249 KRQAERNYPDVPS

-1440 FDAFSN
+1440 FDAFRN

-1465 GIGPTFMGK
+1465 GIGPTFMSK

-1505 HVTNANWEKGS
+1505 HVTNANWDKGS

-1521 VTLLF
+1521 VTLLI

-1612 PDDNRHNQFA
+1612 SDDNRHNQFA

-1762 GGFKGALNVG
+1762 GGFKGALNIG

>member
-25 VSTKMLTADVHPLT
+25 VSTKMLSADVHPLT

-98 HGDFWNNT
+98 RGDFWNNT

-128 TLSLRLGVGKVI
+128 TLSLRLGVGKVV

-386 SLIGTRGV
+386 FLIGTRGV
-394 NVDFLFNPFGF
+394 NVDFFFNPFGF

-432 ASLLGSYEGNYTA
+432 ASLFGSYEGNYTA

-532 WDWRFKGYQH
+532 WEWRFKGYQH

-574 FFDSYGS
+574 FFDSSGS
-581 GIEKYTYN
+581 GIEKFTYN

-658 RMPKTRYPHHMVYT
+658 RMPKTRYPHHMVYS
-672 RDGIFTNNLNVGI
+672 RDGTYTNNLNVGI

-1440 FDAFSN
+1440 FDAFRN

-1465 GIGPTFMGK
+1465 GIGPTFMSK

-1505 HVTNANWEKGS
+1505 HVTNANWDKGS

-1521 VTLLF
+1521 VTLLI

-1612 PDDNRHNQFA
+1612 SDDNRHNQFA

>member
-25 VSTKMLTADVHPLT
+25 VSTKMLSADVHPLI

-98 HGDFWNNT
+98 RGDFWNNT

-221 GASTSGAAL
+221 GASASGAAL

-386 SLIGTRGV
+386 FLIGTRGV

-432 ASLLGSYEGNYTA
+432 ASLFGSYEGNYTA

-511 VLNTVQRG
+511 VLNTVERG

-581 GIEKYTYN
+581 GIEKFTYN

-658 RMPKTRYPHHMVYT
+658 RMPKTRYPHHMVYA

-953 PNYASQ
+953 PNYAIQ

-1327 AFPNYASQVKLKP
+1327 AFPNYAIQVKLKP

-1440 FDAFSN
+1440 FDAFRN

-1465 GIGPTFMGK
+1465 GIGPTFMSK

-1505 HVTNANWEKGS
+1505 HVTNANWDKGS

-1612 PDDNRHNQFA
+1612 SDDNRHNQFA

-1795 NGRYPHSQPFT
+1795 AGRYPHSQPFT

>member
-25 VSTKMLTADVHPLT
+25 VSTKMLSADVHPLT

-44 TVARDLSDLE
+44 TIARDLSELE

-98 HGDFWNNT
+98 RGDFWNNT

-128 TLSLRLGVGKVI
+128 TLSLRLGVGKVV

-432 ASLLGSYEGNYTA
+432 ASLFGSYEGNYTA

-462 TLEPTYMQTEHYNG
+462 TLEPTYMQIEHYNG

-574 FFDSYGS
+574 FFDSSGS
-581 GIEKYTYN
+581 GIEKFTYN

-603 AMAGYDPL
+603 VMAGYDPL

-617 MYAGPTL
+617 VYVGPTL

-658 RMPKTRYPHHMVYT
+658 RMPKTRYPHHMVYA

-953 PNYASQ
+953 PNYA
-959 VKLKPNNYLLSLD
+959 
-972 YQFNLYN
+972 
-979 YMAGYDPSCRWNV
+979 
-992 YLYGGP
+992 
-998 TLAVGDGG
+998 
-1006 TKLAANVGGM
+1006 
-1016 VTYNLTPDVSLFY
+1016 
-1029 SHTIYRFNKH
+1029 I
-1039 YYPTSLVYTRDGTYT
+1039 
-1054 NNLNVGIMYNF
+1054 
-1065 DRDNN
+1065 
-1070 IFAAAS
+1070 
-1076 QRRFFFEYGFGPAY
+1076 
-1090 TGRTPLRF
+1090 
-1098 RNTRGFDANASIG
+1098 
-1111 WWFSSAFALRGGV
+1111 
-1124 HVTNADWQT
+1124 
-1133 TQYANE
+1133 
-1139 DTKLLVGT
+1139 
-1147 RGIAADLLINPL
+1147 
-1159 GFVKDYNW
+1159 
-1167 EMPFGFNLVGGYEFG
+1167 
-1182 QGKRTMTP
+1182 
-1190 YADSF
+1190 
-1195 EGNYTALRG
+1195 
-1204 GVQLWARLANG
+1204 
-1215 LRFTL
+1215 
-1220 EPMVSS
+1220 
-1226 VKLKGVNGYNYNE
+1226 
-1239 YALKAGVAVL
+1239 
-1249 FKRQAERNYPDVPS
+1249 
-1263 DEVRNIPKKGYFLG
+1263 
-1277 VGMGWSNTIWDWRFS
+1277 
-1292 GYQHGV
+1292 
-1298 LKNATIFGGY
+1298 
-1308 HFNELHGIRLQ
+1308 
-1319 SEWMREKI
+1319 
-1327 AFPNYASQVKLKP
+1327 QVKLKP

-1440 FDAFSN
+1440 FDAFRN

-1465 GIGPTFMGK
+1465 GIGPTFMSK

-1505 HVTNANWEKGS
+1505 HVTNANWDKGS

-1521 VTLLF
+1521 VTLLI

-1612 PDDNRHNQFA
+1612 SDDNRHNQFA

-1702 EWMREKMD
+1702 EWMREKLD

-1755 PTMLMGT
+1755 PTMLIGT

-1795 NGRYPHSQPFT
+1795 AGRYPHSQPFT

>member
-25 VSTKMLTADVHPLT
+25 VSTKMLSADVHPLT
-39 VQDPD
+39 VQEPD

-432 ASLLGSYEGNYTA
+432 ASMFGSYEGNYTA

-462 TLEPTYMQTEHYNG
+462 TLEPTYMQIEHYNG

-574 FFDSYGS
+574 FFNSSGS
-581 GIEKYTYN
+581 GIEKFTYN

-617 MYAGPTL
+617 VYAGPTL

-658 RMPKTRYPHHMVYT
+658 RMPKTRYPHHMVYS

-953 PNYASQ
+953 PGNG
-959 VKLKPNNYLLSLD
+959 SL
-972 YQFNLYN
+972 
-979 YMAGYDPSCRWNV
+979 
-992 YLYGGP
+992 
-998 TLAVGDGG
+998 
-1006 TKLAANVGGM
+1006 
-1016 VTYNLTPDVSLFY
+1016 
-1029 SHTIYRFNKH
+1029 
-1039 YYPTSLVYTRDGTYT
+1039 
-1054 NNLNVGIMYNF
+1054 
-1065 DRDNN
+1065 
-1070 IFAAAS
+1070 
-1076 QRRFFFEYGFGPAY
+1076 
-1090 TGRTPLRF
+1090 
-1098 RNTRGFDANASIG
+1098 
-1111 WWFSSAFALRGGV
+1111 
-1124 HVTNADWQT
+1124 
-1133 TQYANE
+1133 
-1139 DTKLLVGT
+1139 
-1147 RGIAADLLINPL
+1147 
-1159 GFVKDYNW
+1159 
-1167 EMPFGFNLVGGYEFG
+1167 
-1182 QGKRTMTP
+1182 
-1190 YADSF
+1190 
-1195 EGNYTALRG
+1195 TA
-1204 GVQLWARLANG
+1204 
-1215 LRFTL
+1215 
-1220 EPMVSS
+1220 
-1226 VKLKGVNGYNYNE
+1226 
-1239 YALKAGVAVL
+1239 
-1249 FKRQAERNYPDVPS
+1249 
-1263 DEVRNIPKKGYFLG
+1263 I
-1277 VGMGWSNTIWDWRFS
+1277 
-1292 GYQHGV
+1292 
-1298 LKNATIFGGY
+1298 
-1308 HFNELHGIRLQ
+1308 
-1319 SEWMREKI
+1319 
-1327 AFPNYASQVKLKP
+1327 KP

-1440 FDAFSN
+1440 FDAFRN

-1465 GIGPTFMGK
+1465 GIGPTFMSK

-1505 HVTNANWEKGS
+1505 HVTNANWDKGS

-1546 DWNSPL
+1546 NWNSPL

-1612 PDDNRHNQFA
+1612 SDDNRHNQFA

-1762 GGFKGALNVG
+1762 GGFKGALNIG

>member
-25 VSTKMLTADVHPLT
+25 VSTKMLSVDVHPLT
-39 VQDPD
+39 VQDLD

-98 HGDFWNNT
+98 RGDFWNNT

-128 TLSLRLGVGKVI
+128 TLSLRLGVGKVV

-245 ASIALEPYF
+245 ASIVLEPYF

-462 TLEPTYMQTEHYNG
+462 TLEPTYMQIEHYNG

-511 VLNTVQRG
+511 VLNTVERG

-542 DLLKNAVLFGGYR
+542 DLLKNVVLFGGYR

-560 GIRLQAEWMKEAQA
+560 GIRLQAEWMKETQA
-574 FFDSYGS
+574 FFDSSGS
-581 GIEKYTYN
+581 GIEKFTYN

-652 YSHTVY
+652 YSHTIY

-959 VKLKPNNYLLSLD
+959 VKLKPNNYLLS
-972 YQFNLYN
+972 F
-979 YMAGYDPSCRWNV
+979 
-992 YLYGGP
+992 
-998 TLAVGDGG
+998 
-1006 TKLAANVGGM
+1006 
-1016 VTYNLTPDVSLFY
+1016 
-1029 SHTIYRFNKH
+1029 
-1039 YYPTSLVYTRDGTYT
+1039 
-1054 NNLNVGIMYNF
+1054 
-1065 DRDNN
+1065 
-1070 IFAAAS
+1070 
-1076 QRRFFFEYGFGPAY
+1076 
-1090 TGRTPLRF
+1090 
-1098 RNTRGFDANASIG
+1098 
-1111 WWFSSAFALRGGV
+1111 
-1124 HVTNADWQT
+1124 
-1133 TQYANE
+1133 
-1139 DTKLLVGT
+1139 
-1147 RGIAADLLINPL
+1147 
-1159 GFVKDYNW
+1159 
-1167 EMPFGFNLVGGYEFG
+1167 
-1182 QGKRTMTP
+1182 
-1190 YADSF
+1190 
-1195 EGNYTALRG
+1195 
-1204 GVQLWARLANG
+1204 
-1215 LRFTL
+1215 
-1220 EPMVSS
+1220 
-1226 VKLKGVNGYNYNE
+1226 
-1239 YALKAGVAVL
+1239 
-1249 FKRQAERNYPDVPS
+1249 
-1263 DEVRNIPKKGYFLG
+1263 
-1277 VGMGWSNTIWDWRFS
+1277 
-1292 GYQHGV
+1292 
-1298 LKNATIFGGY
+1298 
-1308 HFNELHGIRLQ
+1308 
-1319 SEWMREKI
+1319 
-1327 AFPNYASQVKLKP
+1327 
-1340 NNYLLSLDYQFNLYN
+1340 DYQFNLYN

-1440 FDAFSN
+1440 FDAFRN

-1465 GIGPTFMGK
+1465 GIGPTFMSK

-1505 HVTNANWEKGS
+1505 HVTNANWDKGS

-1521 VTLLF
+1521 VTLLI

-1567 TSAGFVNT
+1567 TSAGFVST

-1597 RLTFEPTFSAIKLSA
+1597 RLTFQPTFSAIKLSA
-1612 PDDNRHNQFA
+1612 SDDNRHNQFA

-1795 NGRYPHSQPFT
+1795 DGRYPHSQPFT

>member
-25 VSTKMLTADVHPLT
+25 VSTKMLSADVHPLT
-39 VQDPD
+39 MQDPD

-54 DVIPASATTQAQ
+54 DVIPTSATTQAQ

-98 HGDFWNNT
+98 RGDFWNNT

-128 TLSLRLGVGKVI
+128 TLSLRLGVGKVV

-394 NVDFLFNPFGF
+394 NVDFFFNPFGF

-462 TLEPTYMQTEHYNG
+462 TLEPTYMQIEHYNG

-532 WDWRFKGYQH
+532 WEWRFKGYQH

-581 GIEKYTYN
+581 GIEKFTYN

-652 YSHTVY
+652 YSHTIY

-672 RDGIFTNNLNVGI
+672 RDGIFTNNLNVG
-685 MYNFD
+685 
-690 RDNNIFAAA
+690 
-699 SQRRFFFEYGFGP
+699 
-712 AYTGR
+712 
-717 TPLRFRN
+717 
-724 TRGFDAN
+724 
-731 ASIGWW
+731 
-737 FSSAFALRGG
+737 
-747 VHVTNADW
+747 V
-755 QTTQYANEDT
+755 
-765 KLLVGTRGI
+765 
-774 AADLLINPLG
+774 
-784 FVKDYNWEMPF
+784 
-795 GFNLVGGYEFGQG
+795 
-808 KRTMTPYADSFE
+808 
-820 GNYTALRG
+820 
-828 GVQLWARLANGLRF
+828 
-842 TLEPM
+842 
-847 VSSVKLKG
+847 
-855 VNGYNYN
+855 
-862 EYALKAGVAVLFKRQ
+862 
-877 AERNYPDV
+877 
-885 PSDEVRNIPKKGYFL
+885 
-900 GVGMGWSNTIWD
+900 
-912 WRFSGYQHGVLKNA
+912 
-926 TIFGGYH
+926 
-933 FNELHGIRLQ
+933 
-943 SEWMREKIAF
+943 
-953 PNYASQ
+953 
-959 VKLKPNNYLLSLD
+959 
-972 YQFNLYN
+972 
-979 YMAGYDPSCRWNV
+979 
-992 YLYGGP
+992 
-998 TLAVGDGG
+998 
-1006 TKLAANVGGM
+1006 
-1016 VTYNLTPDVSLFY
+1016 
-1029 SHTIYRFNKH
+1029 
-1039 YYPTSLVYTRDGTYT
+1039 
-1054 NNLNVGIMYNF
+1054 MYNF

-1440 FDAFSN
+1440 FDAFRN

-1465 GIGPTFMGK
+1465 GIGPTFMSK

-1505 HVTNANWEKGS
+1505 HVTNANWDKGS

-1521 VTLLF
+1521 VTLLI

-1612 PDDNRHNQFA
+1612 SDDNRHNQFA

-1641 TLPEEKRYNL
+1641 TLSEEKRYNL

-1795 NGRYPHSQPFT
+1795 AGRYPHSQPFT

>member
-25 VSTKMLTADVHPLT
+25 VSTKMLSADVHPLT
-39 VQDPD
+39 MQDPD

-54 DVIPASATTQAQ
+54 DVIPTSATTQAQ

-98 HGDFWNNT
+98 RGDFWNNT

-128 TLSLRLGVGKVI
+128 TLSLRLGVGKVV

-432 ASLLGSYEGNYTA
+432 ASLFGSYEGNYTA

-462 TLEPTYMQTEHYNG
+462 TLEPTYMQIEHYNG

-511 VLNTVQRG
+511 VLNTIQRG

-532 WDWRFKGYQH
+532 WEWRFKGYQH

-581 GIEKYTYN
+581 GIEKFTYN

-1076 QRRFFFEYGFGPAY
+1076 QRHFFFEYGFGPAY

-1440 FDAFSN
+1440 FDAFRN

-1465 GIGPTFMGK
+1465 GIGPTFMSK

-1496 SAVGVRGGA
+1496 SAVGIRGGA
-1505 HVTNANWEKGS
+1505 HVTNANWDKGS

-1521 VTLLF
+1521 VTLLI

-1567 TSAGFVNT
+1567 TSAGFVST

-1612 PDDNRHNQFA
+1612 SDDNRHNQFA

-1641 TLPEEKRYNL
+1641 SLPEEKRYNL

-1795 NGRYPHSQPFT
+1795 DGRYPHSQPFT

>member
-25 VSTKMLTADVHPLT
+25 VSTKMLSADVHPLI

-98 HGDFWNNT
+98 RGDFWNNT

-462 TLEPTYMQTEHYNG
+462 TLEPTYMQIEHYNG

-581 GIEKYTYN
+581 GIEKFTYN

-617 MYAGPTL
+617 VYAGPTL

-652 YSHTVY
+652 YSHTIY

-784 FVKDYNWEMPF
+784 FVKE
-795 GFNLVGGYEFGQG
+795 
-808 KRTMTPYADSFE
+808 
-820 GNYTALRG
+820 
-828 GVQLWARLANGLRF
+828 
-842 TLEPM
+842 
-847 VSSVKLKG
+847 
-855 VNGYNYN
+855 
-862 EYALKAGVAVLFKRQ
+862 
-877 AERNYPDV
+877 
-885 PSDEVRNIPKKGYFL
+885 
-900 GVGMGWSNTIWD
+900 
-912 WRFSGYQHGVLKNA
+912 
-926 TIFGGYH
+926 
-933 FNELHGIRLQ
+933 
-943 SEWMREKIAF
+943 
-953 PNYASQ
+953 
-959 VKLKPNNYLLSLD
+959 
-972 YQFNLYN
+972 
-979 YMAGYDPSCRWNV
+979 
-992 YLYGGP
+992 
-998 TLAVGDGG
+998 
-1006 TKLAANVGGM
+1006 
-1016 VTYNLTPDVSLFY
+1016 
-1029 SHTIYRFNKH
+1029 
-1039 YYPTSLVYTRDGTYT
+1039 
-1054 NNLNVGIMYNF
+1054 
-1065 DRDNN
+1065 
-1070 IFAAAS
+1070 
-1076 QRRFFFEYGFGPAY
+1076 
-1090 TGRTPLRF
+1090 
-1098 RNTRGFDANASIG
+1098 
-1111 WWFSSAFALRGGV
+1111 
-1124 HVTNADWQT
+1124 
-1133 TQYANE
+1133 
-1139 DTKLLVGT
+1139 
-1147 RGIAADLLINPL
+1147 
-1159 GFVKDYNW
+1159 YNW

-1440 FDAFSN
+1440 FDAFRN
-1446 FLIRDDEGNPMRR
+1446 FLIRDDEGNLMRR

-1465 GIGPTFMGK
+1465 GIGPTFMSK

-1496 SAVGVRGGA
+1496 SAIGVRGGA
-1505 HVTNANWEKGS
+1505 HVTNANWDKGS

-1521 VTLLF
+1521 VTLLI

-1612 PDDNRHNQFA
+1612 SDDNRHNQFA

-1651 PLQGFFVGGGFGWNN
+1651 PLQGFFVGSGFGWNN

-1728 FDYQLNALNAIS
+1728 FDYQLNALNSIS

-1762 GGFKGALNVG
+1762 GGFKGALNIG

-1795 NGRYPHSQPFT
+1795 DGRYPHSQPFT

>member
-25 VSTKMLTADVHPLT
+25 VSTKMLSADVHPLI

-98 HGDFWNNT
+98 RGDFWNNT

-128 TLSLRLGVGKVI
+128 TLSLRLGVGKVV

-432 ASLLGSYEGNYTA
+432 ASMFGSYEGNYTA

-457 NDLRL
+457 NELRL
-462 TLEPTYMQTEHYNG
+462 TLEPTYMQIEHYNG

-574 FFDSYGS
+574 FFDSSGS

-617 MYAGPTL
+617 VYAGPTL

-645 TPNLSLF
+645 KPNLSLF

-658 RMPKTRYPHHMVYT
+658 RMPKTRYPHHMVYS

-877 AERNYPDV
+877 ADRNYPDV

-953 PNYASQ
+953 PGNGSLTAI
-959 VKLKPNNYLLSLD
+959 KPNNYLLSLD

-1016 VTYNLTPDVSLFY
+1016 VTYNLTS
-1029 SHTIYRFNKH
+1029 
-1039 YYPTSLVYTRDGTYT
+1039 
-1054 NNLNVGIMYNF
+1054 
-1065 DRDNN
+1065 
-1070 IFAAAS
+1070 
-1076 QRRFFFEYGFGPAY
+1076 
-1090 TGRTPLRF
+1090 
-1098 RNTRGFDANASIG
+1098 
-1111 WWFSSAFALRGGV
+1111 
-1124 HVTNADWQT
+1124 
-1133 TQYANE
+1133 
-1139 DTKLLVGT
+1139 
-1147 RGIAADLLINPL
+1147 
-1159 GFVKDYNW
+1159 
-1167 EMPFGFNLVGGYEFG
+1167 
-1182 QGKRTMTP
+1182 
-1190 YADSF
+1190 
-1195 EGNYTALRG
+1195 
-1204 GVQLWARLANG
+1204 
-1215 LRFTL
+1215 
-1220 EPMVSS
+1220 
-1226 VKLKGVNGYNYNE
+1226 
-1239 YALKAGVAVL
+1239 
-1249 FKRQAERNYPDVPS
+1249 
-1263 DEVRNIPKKGYFLG
+1263 
-1277 VGMGWSNTIWDWRFS
+1277 
-1292 GYQHGV
+1292 
-1298 LKNATIFGGY
+1298 
-1308 HFNELHGIRLQ
+1308 
-1319 SEWMREKI
+1319 
-1327 AFPNYASQVKLKP
+1327 
-1340 NNYLLSLDYQFNLYN
+1340 
-1355 YMAGYDP
+1355 
-1362 SCRWNVYLYGG
+1362 
-1373 PTLAVGDG
+1373 
-1381 GTKLAANVG
+1381 
-1390 GMVTYN
+1390 
-1396 LTPDVSLFYS
+1396 DVSLFYS

-1440 FDAFSN
+1440 FDAFRN

-1465 GIGPTFMGK
+1465 GIGPTFMSK

-1496 SAVGVRGGA
+1496 SAVGIRGGA
-1505 HVTNANWEKGS
+1505 HVTNANWDKGS

-1521 VTLLF
+1521 VTLLI
-1526 GTRGAL
+1526 GTRGVL

-1567 TSAGFVNT
+1567 TSAGFVST

-1597 RLTFEPTFSAIKLSA
+1597 RLTLEPTFSAIKLSA
-1612 PDDNRHNQFA
+1612 SDDNRHNQFA

-1795 NGRYPHSQPFT
+1795 AGRYPHSQPFT

>member
-12 SVAFVGGGSAKAS
+12 SVAFVGGGSVKAS
-25 VSTKMLTADVHPLT
+25 VSTKMLSADVHPLT

-98 HGDFWNNT
+98 RGDFWNNT

-128 TLSLRLGVGKVI
+128 TLSLRLGVGKVV

-328 FGPMYVGKSYNLS
+328 FGPLYVGKSYNLS

-462 TLEPTYMQTEHYNG
+462 TLEPTYMQIEHYNG

-581 GIEKYTYN
+581 GIEKFTYN

-617 MYAGPTL
+617 VYAGPTL

-658 RMPKTRYPHHMVYT
+658 RMPKTRYPHHMVYS

-912 WRFSGYQHGVLKNA
+912 WRFSGQQHGVMKNA

-953 PNYASQ
+953 PGNG
-959 VKLKPNNYLLSLD
+959 SL
-972 YQFNLYN
+972 
-979 YMAGYDPSCRWNV
+979 
-992 YLYGGP
+992 
-998 TLAVGDGG
+998 
-1006 TKLAANVGGM
+1006 
-1016 VTYNLTPDVSLFY
+1016 
-1029 SHTIYRFNKH
+1029 
-1039 YYPTSLVYTRDGTYT
+1039 
-1054 NNLNVGIMYNF
+1054 
-1065 DRDNN
+1065 
-1070 IFAAAS
+1070 
-1076 QRRFFFEYGFGPAY
+1076 
-1090 TGRTPLRF
+1090 
-1098 RNTRGFDANASIG
+1098 
-1111 WWFSSAFALRGGV
+1111 
-1124 HVTNADWQT
+1124 
-1133 TQYANE
+1133 
-1139 DTKLLVGT
+1139 
-1147 RGIAADLLINPL
+1147 
-1159 GFVKDYNW
+1159 
-1167 EMPFGFNLVGGYEFG
+1167 
-1182 QGKRTMTP
+1182 
-1190 YADSF
+1190 
-1195 EGNYTALRG
+1195 TA
-1204 GVQLWARLANG
+1204 
-1215 LRFTL
+1215 
-1220 EPMVSS
+1220 
-1226 VKLKGVNGYNYNE
+1226 
-1239 YALKAGVAVL
+1239 
-1249 FKRQAERNYPDVPS
+1249 
-1263 DEVRNIPKKGYFLG
+1263 I
-1277 VGMGWSNTIWDWRFS
+1277 
-1292 GYQHGV
+1292 
-1298 LKNATIFGGY
+1298 
-1308 HFNELHGIRLQ
+1308 
-1319 SEWMREKI
+1319 
-1327 AFPNYASQVKLKP
+1327 KP

-1440 FDAFSN
+1440 FDAFRN

-1465 GIGPTFMGK
+1465 GIGPTFMSK

-1505 HVTNANWEKGS
+1505 HVTNANWDKGS

-1521 VTLLF
+1521 VTLLI

-1612 PDDNRHNQFA
+1612 SDDNRHNQFA

-1676 KGDLLKN
+1676 KGDMLKN

>member
-25 VSTKMLTADVHPLT
+25 VSTKMLSADVHPLT

-114 GGFYHNTNAASFTP
+114 GGFYHNTNAAYFTP
-128 TLSLRLGVGKVI
+128 TLSLRLGVGKVV

-289 LSYMA
+289 LSYMV

-462 TLEPTYMQTEHYNG
+462 TLEPTYMQIEHYNG

-532 WDWRFKGYQH
+532 WEWRFKGYQH

-581 GIEKYTYN
+581 GIEKFTYN

-603 AMAGYDPL
+603 VMAGYDPL

-617 MYAGPTL
+617 VYVGPTL

-658 RMPKTRYPHHMVYT
+658 RMPKTRYPHHMVYA

-953 PNYASQ
+953 PNYA
-959 VKLKPNNYLLSLD
+959 
-972 YQFNLYN
+972 
-979 YMAGYDPSCRWNV
+979 
-992 YLYGGP
+992 
-998 TLAVGDGG
+998 
-1006 TKLAANVGGM
+1006 
-1016 VTYNLTPDVSLFY
+1016 
-1029 SHTIYRFNKH
+1029 I
-1039 YYPTSLVYTRDGTYT
+1039 
-1054 NNLNVGIMYNF
+1054 
-1065 DRDNN
+1065 
-1070 IFAAAS
+1070 
-1076 QRRFFFEYGFGPAY
+1076 
-1090 TGRTPLRF
+1090 
-1098 RNTRGFDANASIG
+1098 
-1111 WWFSSAFALRGGV
+1111 
-1124 HVTNADWQT
+1124 
-1133 TQYANE
+1133 
-1139 DTKLLVGT
+1139 
-1147 RGIAADLLINPL
+1147 
-1159 GFVKDYNW
+1159 
-1167 EMPFGFNLVGGYEFG
+1167 
-1182 QGKRTMTP
+1182 
-1190 YADSF
+1190 
-1195 EGNYTALRG
+1195 
-1204 GVQLWARLANG
+1204 
-1215 LRFTL
+1215 
-1220 EPMVSS
+1220 
-1226 VKLKGVNGYNYNE
+1226 
-1239 YALKAGVAVL
+1239 
-1249 FKRQAERNYPDVPS
+1249 
-1263 DEVRNIPKKGYFLG
+1263 
-1277 VGMGWSNTIWDWRFS
+1277 
-1292 GYQHGV
+1292 
-1298 LKNATIFGGY
+1298 
-1308 HFNELHGIRLQ
+1308 
-1319 SEWMREKI
+1319 
-1327 AFPNYASQVKLKP
+1327 QVKLKP

-1440 FDAFSN
+1440 FDAFRN

-1465 GIGPTFMGK
+1465 GIGPTFMSK

-1505 HVTNANWEKGS
+1505 HVTNANWDKGS

-1521 VTLLF
+1521 VTLLI

-1612 PDDNRHNQFA
+1612 SDDNRHNQFA

-1702 EWMREKMD
+1702 EWMREKLD

-1762 GGFKGALNVG
+1762 GGFKGALNIG

-1795 NGRYPHSQPFT
+1795 DGRYPHSQPFT